1 MQILVP
7 DVNGLTGE
15 QFVALQQAK
24 KNAGIEGPIEVT
36 DRATPGNKFTV
47 GAFGAPGTWS
57 LDQLDRAARTE
68 DRSQN
73 SHGFEDIFDGTEL
86 HLDIETY
93 STVDLKK
100 NTVYRYV
107 EDEHWM
113 ILVCSWCI
121 GQGEIHTAYGH
132 EEISGIPGLF
142 DPTVKKIA
150 HNSDF
155 ERINFSALKGLP
167 VGTYIDP
174 EEYIDTAVLASLWGY
189 PRSLKGFCKVVG
201 GEAKDEAG
209 GRLINMF
216 SVPNRKGGR
225 TLPEE
230 RPADWEAYVEYNR
243 QDVISMRDNIY
254 RLGKG
259 FPSAEEYEA
268 WITAT
273 RINDRGIKIDTA
285 LAGAAH
291 RQYEANKNGDLARVK
306 EITGLDN
313 PNSVQ
318 QFKGWLAD
326 QGFEMESIDKAHV
339 AELLERDDLPEEVR
353 EAVERK
359 QLAALSAATKYVIA
373 QGSTNSDGRL
383 RGTIKYSNA
392 NTGRM
397 CLTGDHEVLTPD
409 GWVRIEDWSGGRI
422 ATWNPTGEQIAFSE
436 AKAVHFPYSG
446 EMIHIDSTRIH
457 QISTPDHDMPIR
469 ERDGSIEKVPVS
481 ELEGKR
487 FFHYIRGSRRVTT
500 KVRDDD
506 LRVLLMVQADG
517 TYPADGGVRL
527 AFRKQRKVERCRRL
541 LRGAELVYVERKD
554 HKTGYTRFTIRAQ
567 DCPLWLLMFKDKTFG
582 PWIFDSNPSIFFE
595 ELVFW
600 DGSWASSG
608 ANSAQYYSTN
618 KTNIDLVQA
627 FAHLSGMYCRV
638 HQKRVDSRNPNWT
651 PLWIA
656 NLWFSPGPGTEFRNG
671 NGRNKWSTSEYSGL
685 VHCARTTTG
694 FFLVRREGSVW
705 VTGNSGTVLSPHNLP
720 RDHFTDSEGA
730 HDTEAEQ
737 AAIDK
742 LLAGVHVGSEDLKKL
757 VRPLLVGPFTVSD
770 YSAIEAR
777 LTAWAAG
784 EDSVL
789 ESFRNGEDIYVATA
803 ERMGGAKAGFD
814 RQRGKSATL
823 GCIAEGSLV
832 LTDRGLVPIENVGV
846 ADKVWDGVEFVR
858 HEGVIY
864 KGQKEVMHY
873 DGLTATPDHKVWAS
887 FEGEPRTVRL
897 DYAASC
903 GARLVRTRS
912 GRAPV
917 RMGEDHQSGSSIH
930 PEGLAHADDADRMHW
945 VRTTAVVEPGEPA
958 TGPLEGLP
966 VVQQSTRAPE
976 VPGSNPHRGQTAVH
990 ESSRSELEALR
1001 SEGNHLRLPFGYRSG
1016 ALDSGEPGGTAAE
1029 ARTRSCGQRQ
1039 RLCSWES
1046 PLGDARAEYGQPAD
1060 YDSGRVSTRG
1070 LALRGGSSAEEDSTG
1085 VLPRTDHRAS
1095 ASCGEGKAQELAR
1108 NRTTVA
1114 VYDIVNAGPRHRF
1127 TVSDV
1132 LVHNCGFGGGAG
1144 ALLNLGGAKIYP
1156 KGTPDDVIWKGLTS
1170 LVETW
1175 RVAHPH
1181 IVSWWKQVH
1190 TAFDK
1195 GGPASRRIPV
1205 DIEIVGNDR
1214 YVWLPSGRALVY
1226 HNCRREYVQPKD
1238 RNGKPLPYRRRAW
1251 VCDAVVGNGTQRRIV
1266 GGPTQVE
1273 NIIQAIGRDLLTHAL
1288 VNVERAGFRT
1298 VTHVHDEIVTETTGG
1313 LTVERLS
1320 SLMCDLPDWAEGL
1333 PVEAAGYTTQRYRKD

>member
-1 MQILVP
+1 VYYTYVPTSEERTVQILVP
-7 DVNGLTGE
+7 DVNSLTGE
-15 QFVALQQAK
+15 QFTALQQAK
-24 KNAGIEGPIEVT
+24 KEAGIEGPIEVT
-36 DRATPGNKFTV
+36 DQSTPGNRFTV
-47 GAFGAPGTWS
+47 GAFGAPGTWA

-68 DRSQN
+68 GRSQN
-73 SHGFEDIFDGTEL
+73 SYGFENIFDGTEL

-107 EDEHWM
+107 EDEHWV
-113 ILVCSWCI
+113 ILVCSWCV
-121 GQGEIHTAYGH
+121 GQGDIHTAFGH
-132 EEISGIPGLF
+132 EEIEAIPGLF

-189 PRSLKGFCKVVG
+189 PRSLKGFCKAVG

-230 RPADWEAYVEYNR
+230 RPADWAAYVEYNR

-259 FPSAEEYEA
+259 FPFTEEYEA

-291 RQYEANKNGDLARVK
+291 RQYEANKKRDLARVK

-339 AELLERDDLPEEVR
+339 AELLERDDLPDEVR

-359 QLAALSAATKYVIA
+359 QLAALSASTKYVIA

-397 CLTGDHEVLTPD
+397 TG
-409 GWVRIEDWSGGRI
+409 
-422 ATWNPTGEQIAFSE
+422 
-436 AKAVHFPYSG
+436 
-446 EMIHIDSTRIH
+446 
-457 QISTPDHDMPIR
+457 
-469 ERDGSIEKVPVS
+469 
-481 ELEGKR
+481 
-487 FFHYIRGSRRVTT
+487 VT
-500 KVRDDD
+500 
-506 LRVLLMVQADG
+506 
-517 TYPADGGVRL
+517 
-527 AFRKQRKVERCRRL
+527 
-541 LRGAELVYVERKD
+541 
-554 HKTGYTRFTIRAQ
+554 
-567 DCPLWLLMFKDKTFG
+567 
-582 PWIFDSNPSIFFE
+582 
-595 ELVFW
+595 
-600 DGSWASSG
+600 
-608 ANSAQYYSTN
+608 
-618 KTNIDLVQA
+618 
-627 FAHLSGMYCRV
+627 
-638 HQKRVDSRNPNWT
+638 
-651 PLWIA
+651 
-656 NLWFSPGPGTEFRNG
+656 
-671 NGRNKWSTSEYSGL
+671 
-685 VHCARTTTG
+685 
-694 FFLVRREGSVW
+694 
-705 VTGNSGTVLSPHNLP
+705 LSPHNLP
-720 RDHFTDSEGA
+720 RDHFTDSEGE

-737 AAIDK
+737 VAIDK
-742 LLAGVHVGSEDLKKL
+742 LLASVHVGSEDLKKL
-757 VRPLLVGPFTVSD
+757 VRPLLMGPFTVSD

-789 ESFRNGEDIYVATA
+789 EAFREGKDIYVATA
-803 ERMGGAKAGFD
+803 ERMGGEKAGFD
-814 RQRGKSATL
+814 RQRGKAATL
-823 GCIAEGSLV
+823 G
-832 LTDRGLVPIENVGV
+832 
-846 ADKVWDGVEFVR
+846 
-858 HEGVIY
+858 
-864 KGQKEVMHY
+864 
-873 DGLTATPDHKVWAS
+873 
-887 FEGEPRTVRL
+887 
-897 DYAASC
+897 
-903 GARLVRTRS
+903 
-912 GRAPV
+912 
-917 RMGEDHQSGSSIH
+917 
-930 PEGLAHADDADRMHW
+930 
-945 VRTTAVVEPGEPA
+945 
-958 TGPLEGLP
+958 
-966 VVQQSTRAPE
+966 
-976 VPGSNPHRGQTAVH
+976 
-990 ESSRSELEALR
+990 
-1001 SEGNHLRLPFGYRSG
+1001 
-1016 ALDSGEPGGTAAE
+1016 
-1029 ARTRSCGQRQ
+1029 
-1039 RLCSWES
+1039 
-1046 PLGDARAEYGQPAD
+1046 
-1060 YDSGRVSTRG
+1060 
-1070 LALRGGSSAEEDSTG
+1070 
-1085 VLPRTDHRAS
+1085 
-1095 ASCGEGKAQELAR
+1095 
-1108 NRTTVA
+1108 
-1114 VYDIVNAGPRHRF
+1114 
-1127 TVSDV
+1127 
-1132 LVHNCGFGGGAG
+1132 CGFGGGAG

-1156 KGTPDDVIWKGLTS
+1156 KDTPDDVIWKGLTS

-1195 GGPASRRIPV
+1195 GGPASQRIPV
-1205 DIEIVGNDR
+1205 DVEIVGNDR

-1226 HNCRREYVQPKD
+1226 HNCKREYVQPKD

-1298 VTHVHDEIVTETTGG
+1298 VTHVHDEIVTETTSG

>member
-24 KNAGIEGPIEVT
+24 KAAGIEGPIEVT
-36 DRATPGNKFTV
+36 DRATPGNRFTV

-57 LDQLDRAARTE
+57 LNQLDRAARTE
-68 DRSQN
+68 GRSQN
-73 SHGFEDIFDGTEL
+73 SYGFENIFDGTEL

-93 STVDLKK
+93 SRVDLKK

-107 EDEHWM
+107 EDEEWM
-113 ILVCSWCI
+113 ILICSWCI
-121 GQGEIHTAYGH
+121 GRGEIHTAYGH
-132 EEISGIPGLF
+132 EEVSGIPGLF
-142 DPTVKKIA
+142 DPAVKKIA

-230 RPADWEAYVEYNR
+230 RPVDWDAYVEYNR

-291 RQYEANKNGDLARVK
+291 RQYEANKARDLARVK
-306 EITGLDN
+306 EITRLNN

-339 AELLERDDLPEEVR
+339 AELLEREDLPDEVR
-353 EAVERK
+353 EATERK

-397 CLTGDHEVLTPD
+397 CLTGDHEILTPS
-409 GWVRIEDWSGGRI
+409 GWARIEDWTGGRI

-436 AKAVHFPYSG
+436 AEAVHFPYSG

-469 ERDGSIEKVPVS
+469 ERDGSIEKVPIF

-500 KVRDDD
+500 KVRDND

-541 LRGAELVYVERKD
+541 LRGAELVYAERKD
-554 HKTGYTRFTIRAQ
+554 RKTGYTRFTIRAQ

-600 DGSWASSG
+600 GGSWASSG

-671 NGRNKWSTSEYSGL
+671 NGRNQWSTSEYSGL

-720 RDHFTDSEGA
+720 RDHFTDTDGE

-757 VRPLLVGPFTVSD
+757 VRPLLMGPFTVSD

-823 GCIAEGSLV
+823 GC
-832 LTDRGLVPIENVGV
+832 
-846 ADKVWDGVEFVR
+846 
-858 HEGVIY
+858 
-864 KGQKEVMHY
+864 
-873 DGLTATPDHKVWAS
+873 
-887 FEGEPRTVRL
+887 
-897 DYAASC
+897 
-903 GARLVRTRS
+903 
-912 GRAPV
+912 
-917 RMGEDHQSGSSIH
+917 
-930 PEGLAHADDADRMHW
+930 
-945 VRTTAVVEPGEPA
+945 
-958 TGPLEGLP
+958 
-966 VVQQSTRAPE
+966 
-976 VPGSNPHRGQTAVH
+976 
-990 ESSRSELEALR
+990 
-1001 SEGNHLRLPFGYRSG
+1001 
-1016 ALDSGEPGGTAAE
+1016 
-1029 ARTRSCGQRQ
+1029 
-1039 RLCSWES
+1039 
-1046 PLGDARAEYGQPAD
+1046 
-1060 YDSGRVSTRG
+1060 
-1070 LALRGGSSAEEDSTG
+1070 
-1085 VLPRTDHRAS
+1085 
-1095 ASCGEGKAQELAR
+1095 
-1108 NRTTVA
+1108 
-1114 VYDIVNAGPRHRF
+1114 
-1127 TVSDV
+1127 
-1132 LVHNCGFGGGAG
+1132 GFGGGAG

-1156 KGTPDDVIWKGLTS
+1156 KGTPDDVIWEGLTS

-1205 DIEIVGNDR
+1205 DVEIVSNDR

>member
-7 DVNGLTGE
+7 NVNGLTGE
-15 QFVALQQAK
+15 QFAALQQAK
-24 KNAGIEGPIEVT
+24 QDAGIKGPIDVQE
-36 DRATPGNKFTV
+36 RATPGERFTV
-47 GAFGAPGTWS
+47 GAFGAPGLWP
-57 LDQLDRAARTE
+57 LDQIDRAARTE
-68 DRSQN
+68 GRSQN
-73 SHGFEDIFDGTEL
+73 SYGFESIFDGSEL

-93 STVDLKK
+93 SRVDLKK

-107 EDEHWM
+107 EDEEWM
-113 ILVCSWCI
+113 ILICSWCI
-121 GQGEIHTAYGH
+121 GQGGIHTAYGH
-132 EEISGIPGLF
+132 EEIKAIPGLF
-142 DPTVKKIA
+142 DPAVKKIA

-155 ERINFSALKGLP
+155 ERINFSTLKGLP

-230 RPADWEAYVEYNR
+230 RPADWDDYVEYNR

-259 FPSAEEYEA
+259 FPSSEEYEA

-273 RINDRGIKIDTA
+273 RINDRGLKIDTA

-291 RQYEANKNGDLARVK
+291 RQYEKNRARDLARVK

-313 PNSVQ
+313 PNSVR
-318 QFKGWLAD
+318 QFRGWLAE
-326 QGFEMESIDKAHV
+326 QGFETESIDKVHV
-339 AELLERDDLPEEVR
+339 AELLERDDLPDDVR

-397 CLTGDHEVLTPD
+397 TG
-409 GWVRIEDWSGGRI
+409 
-422 ATWNPTGEQIAFSE
+422 
-436 AKAVHFPYSG
+436 
-446 EMIHIDSTRIH
+446 
-457 QISTPDHDMPIR
+457 
-469 ERDGSIEKVPVS
+469 
-481 ELEGKR
+481 
-487 FFHYIRGSRRVTT
+487 VT
-500 KVRDDD
+500 
-506 LRVLLMVQADG
+506 
-517 TYPADGGVRL
+517 
-527 AFRKQRKVERCRRL
+527 
-541 LRGAELVYVERKD
+541 
-554 HKTGYTRFTIRAQ
+554 
-567 DCPLWLLMFKDKTFG
+567 
-582 PWIFDSNPSIFFE
+582 
-595 ELVFW
+595 
-600 DGSWASSG
+600 
-608 ANSAQYYSTN
+608 
-618 KTNIDLVQA
+618 
-627 FAHLSGMYCRV
+627 
-638 HQKRVDSRNPNWT
+638 
-651 PLWIA
+651 
-656 NLWFSPGPGTEFRNG
+656 
-671 NGRNKWSTSEYSGL
+671 
-685 VHCARTTTG
+685 
-694 FFLVRREGSVW
+694 
-705 VTGNSGTVLSPHNLP
+705 LSPHNLP
-720 RDHFTDSEGA
+720 RDHFTDAEGE
-730 HDTEAEQ
+730 HDTKAEQ
-737 AAIDK
+737 VAIDK
-742 LLAGVHVGSEDLKKL
+742 LLAGVEIGSEDLKKL
-757 VRPLLVGPFTVSD
+757 VRPLLMGPFTVSD

-803 ERMGGAKAGFD
+803 ERMGGEKAGFD

-823 GCIAEGSLV
+823 G
-832 LTDRGLVPIENVGV
+832 
-846 ADKVWDGVEFVR
+846 
-858 HEGVIY
+858 
-864 KGQKEVMHY
+864 
-873 DGLTATPDHKVWAS
+873 
-887 FEGEPRTVRL
+887 
-897 DYAASC
+897 
-903 GARLVRTRS
+903 
-912 GRAPV
+912 
-917 RMGEDHQSGSSIH
+917 
-930 PEGLAHADDADRMHW
+930 
-945 VRTTAVVEPGEPA
+945 
-958 TGPLEGLP
+958 
-966 VVQQSTRAPE
+966 
-976 VPGSNPHRGQTAVH
+976 
-990 ESSRSELEALR
+990 
-1001 SEGNHLRLPFGYRSG
+1001 
-1016 ALDSGEPGGTAAE
+1016 
-1029 ARTRSCGQRQ
+1029 
-1039 RLCSWES
+1039 
-1046 PLGDARAEYGQPAD
+1046 
-1060 YDSGRVSTRG
+1060 
-1070 LALRGGSSAEEDSTG
+1070 
-1085 VLPRTDHRAS
+1085 
-1095 ASCGEGKAQELAR
+1095 
-1108 NRTTVA
+1108 
-1114 VYDIVNAGPRHRF
+1114 
-1127 TVSDV
+1127 
-1132 LVHNCGFGGGAG
+1132 CGFGGGAG

-1156 KGTPDDVIWKGLTS
+1156 KGTPDDVIWAGLSS

-1195 GGPASRRIPV
+1195 GGPASQRIPV
-1205 DIEIVGNDR
+1205 DVEIVGNDR

-1298 VTHVHDEIVTETTGG
+1298 VTHVHDEIVTETTSG

>member
-24 KNAGIEGPIEVT
+24 KDAGIEGPIEVT
-36 DRATPGNKFTV
+36 DRATPGNRFTV
-47 GAFGAPGTWS
+47 GAFGTQGTWT

-68 DRSQN
+68 GRSQN
-73 SHGFEDIFDGTEL
+73 SYGFESIFDGSEL

-107 EDEHWM
+107 EGEHWM
-113 ILVCSWCI
+113 ILICSWCI

-230 RPADWEAYVEYNR
+230 RPADWDAYVEYNR
-243 QDVISMRDNIY
+243 QDVVSMRDNIY

-285 LAGAAH
+285 LASAAH
-291 RQYEANKNGDLARVK
+291 RQYEANKARDLARVK

-339 AELLERDDLPEEVR
+339 AELLERDDLPDEVR

-397 CLTGDHEVLTPD
+397 TG
-409 GWVRIEDWSGGRI
+409 
-422 ATWNPTGEQIAFSE
+422 
-436 AKAVHFPYSG
+436 
-446 EMIHIDSTRIH
+446 
-457 QISTPDHDMPIR
+457 
-469 ERDGSIEKVPVS
+469 
-481 ELEGKR
+481 
-487 FFHYIRGSRRVTT
+487 VT
-500 KVRDDD
+500 
-506 LRVLLMVQADG
+506 
-517 TYPADGGVRL
+517 
-527 AFRKQRKVERCRRL
+527 
-541 LRGAELVYVERKD
+541 
-554 HKTGYTRFTIRAQ
+554 
-567 DCPLWLLMFKDKTFG
+567 
-582 PWIFDSNPSIFFE
+582 
-595 ELVFW
+595 
-600 DGSWASSG
+600 
-608 ANSAQYYSTN
+608 
-618 KTNIDLVQA
+618 
-627 FAHLSGMYCRV
+627 
-638 HQKRVDSRNPNWT
+638 
-651 PLWIA
+651 
-656 NLWFSPGPGTEFRNG
+656 
-671 NGRNKWSTSEYSGL
+671 
-685 VHCARTTTG
+685 
-694 FFLVRREGSVW
+694 
-705 VTGNSGTVLSPHNLP
+705 LSPHNLP
-720 RDHFTDSEGA
+720 RDHFTDAEGE

-784 EDSVL
+784 EDGVL
-789 ESFRNGEDIYVATA
+789 ESFRRGEDIYVATA
-803 ERMGGAKAGFD
+803 ERMGGEKAGFD
-814 RQRGKSATL
+814 RQRGKGAVL
-823 GCIAEGSLV
+823 GC
-832 LTDRGLVPIENVGV
+832 
-846 ADKVWDGVEFVR
+846 
-858 HEGVIY
+858 
-864 KGQKEVMHY
+864 
-873 DGLTATPDHKVWAS
+873 
-887 FEGEPRTVRL
+887 
-897 DYAASC
+897 
-903 GARLVRTRS
+903 
-912 GRAPV
+912 
-917 RMGEDHQSGSSIH
+917 
-930 PEGLAHADDADRMHW
+930 
-945 VRTTAVVEPGEPA
+945 
-958 TGPLEGLP
+958 
-966 VVQQSTRAPE
+966 
-976 VPGSNPHRGQTAVH
+976 
-990 ESSRSELEALR
+990 
-1001 SEGNHLRLPFGYRSG
+1001 GY
-1016 ALDSGEPGGTAAE
+1016 
-1029 ARTRSCGQRQ
+1029 
-1039 RLCSWES
+1039 
-1046 PLGDARAEYGQPAD
+1046 
-1060 YDSGRVSTRG
+1060 
-1070 LALRGGSSAEEDSTG
+1070 
-1085 VLPRTDHRAS
+1085 
-1095 ASCGEGKAQELAR
+1095 
-1108 NRTTVA
+1108 
-1114 VYDIVNAGPRHRF
+1114 
-1127 TVSDV
+1127 
-1132 LVHNCGFGGGAG
+1132 GGGAG
-1144 ALLNLGGAKIYP
+1144 ALLNLGGAGMYP
-1156 KGTPDDVIWKGLTS
+1156 KGTPDDVIWAGLTTI
-1170 LVETW
+1170 VDAW

-1190 TAFDK
+1190 TAFDR
-1195 GGPASRRIPV
+1195 GGPASNRIPV
-1205 DIEIVGNDR
+1205 DVEIVGNDR

-1288 VNVERAGFRT
+1288 INVERAGFRT

-1313 LTVERLS
+1313 LTIERLS

>member
-24 KNAGIEGPIEVT
+24 KAAGIEGPIEVT
-36 DRATPGNKFTV
+36 DRAMPGNRFTA

-57 LDQLDRAARTE
+57 LNQLDRAARTE
-68 DRSQN
+68 GRSQN
-73 SHGFEDIFDGTEL
+73 SYGFEDIFDGTEL

-113 ILVCSWCI
+113 ILICSWCI

-155 ERINFSALKGLP
+155 ERINLSALKGLP

-230 RPADWEAYVEYNR
+230 RPADWDAYVEYNR

-291 RQYEANKNGDLARVK
+291 RQYEANKKRDLARVK

-318 QFKGWLAD
+318 QFKGWLAA

-339 AELLERDDLPEEVR
+339 AELLERDGLPDEVR

-359 QLAALSAATKYVIA
+359 QLAARSAATKFIIA

-397 CLTGDHEVLTPD
+397 TGVTL
-409 GWVRIEDWSGGRI
+409 
-422 ATWNPTGEQIAFSE
+422 
-436 AKAVHFPYSG
+436 
-446 EMIHIDSTRIH
+446 
-457 QISTPDHDMPIR
+457 
-469 ERDGSIEKVPVS
+469 SI
-481 ELEGKR
+481 
-487 FFHYIRGSRRVTT
+487 
-500 KVRDDD
+500 
-506 LRVLLMVQADG
+506 Q
-517 TYPADGGVRL
+517 
-527 AFRKQRKVERCRRL
+527 
-541 LRGAELVYVERKD
+541 
-554 HKTGYTRFTIRAQ
+554 
-567 DCPLWLLMFKDKTFG
+567 
-582 PWIFDSNPSIFFE
+582 
-595 ELVFW
+595 
-600 DGSWASSG
+600 
-608 ANSAQYYSTN
+608 
-618 KTNIDLVQA
+618 
-627 FAHLSGMYCRV
+627 
-638 HQKRVDSRNPNWT
+638 
-651 PLWIA
+651 
-656 NLWFSPGPGTEFRNG
+656 
-671 NGRNKWSTSEYSGL
+671 
-685 VHCARTTTG
+685 
-694 FFLVRREGSVW
+694 
-705 VTGNSGTVLSPHNLP
+705 NLP
-720 RDHFTDSEGA
+720 RDHFTDSEGE
-730 HDTEAEQ
+730 HDTAAEQ

-742 LLAGVHVGSEDLKKL
+742 LLAGVPVGSEDLKKL
-757 VRPLLVGPFTVSD
+757 VRPLLIGPFTVSD

-789 ESFRNGEDIYVATA
+789 ESFRKGEDIYVATA

-864 KGQKEVMHY
+864 KGRKEVMHY
-873 DGLTATPDHKVWAS
+873 GGLTATPDHKVWAS
-887 FEGEPRTVRL
+887 FEGEPRVVRL

-903 GARLVRTRS
+903 GARLIRTGS
-912 GRAPV
+912 SRAPV
-917 RMGEDHQSGSSIH
+917 RLGEDHQLGGALH
-930 PEGLAHADDADRMHW
+930 PEGLAHTDDADRVHR
-945 VRTTAVVEPGEPA
+945 VRTTAVVEPGKPA
-958 TGPLEGLP
+958 LGPLEGLP

-976 VPGSNPHRGQTAVH
+976 VPESNPNRSQAEVH
-990 ESSRSELEALR
+990 KPSRPELETLR
-1001 SEGNHLRLPFGYRSG
+1001 STRNHLRFPIGDSG
-1016 ALDSGEPGGTAAE
+1016 WTLDSGEFRRASTK
-1029 ARTRSCGQRQ
+1029 ARAGSRGQRQ
-1039 RLCSWES
+1039 GVCSGEPS
-1046 PLGDARAEYGQPAD
+1046 MGDALAEHGQQAEYR
-1060 YDSGRVSTRG
+1060 SGGVPTRR
-1070 LALRGGSSAEEDSTG
+1070 LALCGGRSAEEDSPG
-1085 VLPRTDHRAS
+1085 VLPRRDHRACTT
-1095 ASCGEGKAQELAR
+1095 CGEGETQELE
-1108 NRTTVA
+1108 NDRTTVA
-1114 VYDIVNAGPRHRF
+1114 VYDILNAGPRHRF
-1127 TVSDV
+1127 TVSDA

-1156 KGTPDDVIWKGLTS
+1156 KGTPDEVIWEGLTS

-1205 DIEIVGNDR
+1205 DVEIVGNDR

>member
-24 KNAGIEGPIEVT
+24 KNASIEGPIEVV
-36 DRATPGNKFTV
+36 DRATPGNRFTV

-57 LDQLDRAARTE
+57 LEQLDRAARTE
-68 DRSQN
+68 GRSQN
-73 SHGFEDIFDGTEL
+73 SYRFEDIFDGTEL

-113 ILVCSWCI
+113 ILICSWCI
-121 GQGEIHTAYGH
+121 GQGDIHTAYGH
-132 EEISGIPGLF
+132 VEVSGIPGLF
-142 DPTVKKIA
+142 DPAVKKIA

-155 ERINFSALKGLP
+155 ERINFSALEGLP

-243 QDVISMRDNIY
+243 QDVVSMRDNIY

-291 RQYEANKNGDLARVK
+291 RQYEANKKRDLARVK

-318 QFKGWLAD
+318 QFKDWLAVR
-326 QGFEMESIDKAHV
+326 GFEMASIDKAHV
-339 AELLERDDLPEEVR
+339 AELLERDDLPDEVR

-373 QGSTNSDGRL
+373 QGSTNTDGRL

-397 CLTGDHEVLTPD
+397 TG
-409 GWVRIEDWSGGRI
+409 
-422 ATWNPTGEQIAFSE
+422 
-436 AKAVHFPYSG
+436 
-446 EMIHIDSTRIH
+446 
-457 QISTPDHDMPIR
+457 
-469 ERDGSIEKVPVS
+469 
-481 ELEGKR
+481 
-487 FFHYIRGSRRVTT
+487 VT
-500 KVRDDD
+500 
-506 LRVLLMVQADG
+506 
-517 TYPADGGVRL
+517 
-527 AFRKQRKVERCRRL
+527 
-541 LRGAELVYVERKD
+541 
-554 HKTGYTRFTIRAQ
+554 
-567 DCPLWLLMFKDKTFG
+567 
-582 PWIFDSNPSIFFE
+582 
-595 ELVFW
+595 
-600 DGSWASSG
+600 
-608 ANSAQYYSTN
+608 
-618 KTNIDLVQA
+618 
-627 FAHLSGMYCRV
+627 
-638 HQKRVDSRNPNWT
+638 
-651 PLWIA
+651 
-656 NLWFSPGPGTEFRNG
+656 
-671 NGRNKWSTSEYSGL
+671 
-685 VHCARTTTG
+685 
-694 FFLVRREGSVW
+694 
-705 VTGNSGTVLSPHNLP
+705 LSPHNLP
-720 RDHFTDSEGA
+720 RDHFTDAEGE

-742 LLAGVHVGSEDLKKL
+742 LLAGVPVGSEDLKKL

-823 GCIAEGSLV
+823 GC
-832 LTDRGLVPIENVGV
+832 
-846 ADKVWDGVEFVR
+846 
-858 HEGVIY
+858 
-864 KGQKEVMHY
+864 
-873 DGLTATPDHKVWAS
+873 
-887 FEGEPRTVRL
+887 
-897 DYAASC
+897 
-903 GARLVRTRS
+903 
-912 GRAPV
+912 
-917 RMGEDHQSGSSIH
+917 
-930 PEGLAHADDADRMHW
+930 
-945 VRTTAVVEPGEPA
+945 
-958 TGPLEGLP
+958 
-966 VVQQSTRAPE
+966 
-976 VPGSNPHRGQTAVH
+976 
-990 ESSRSELEALR
+990 
-1001 SEGNHLRLPFGYRSG
+1001 
-1016 ALDSGEPGGTAAE
+1016 
-1029 ARTRSCGQRQ
+1029 
-1039 RLCSWES
+1039 
-1046 PLGDARAEYGQPAD
+1046 
-1060 YDSGRVSTRG
+1060 
-1070 LALRGGSSAEEDSTG
+1070 
-1085 VLPRTDHRAS
+1085 
-1095 ASCGEGKAQELAR
+1095 
-1108 NRTTVA
+1108 
-1114 VYDIVNAGPRHRF
+1114 
-1127 TVSDV
+1127 
-1132 LVHNCGFGGGAG
+1132 GFGGGAG

-1156 KGTPDDVIWKGLTS
+1156 KGTPDGVIWDGLTS

-1205 DIEIVGNDR
+1205 DVEIVGNDR

-1333 PVEAAGYTTQRYRKD
+1333 PIEAAGYTTQRYRKD

>member
-24 KNAGIEGPIEVT
+24 KDAGIASPIEVT
-36 DRATPGNKFTV
+36 DRATPGNRFTV
-47 GAFGAPGTWS
+47 GAFGAPGTWT

-68 DRSQN
+68 GRSQN
-73 SHGFEDIFDGTEL
+73 PYGFEDIFDGTEL

-107 EDEHWM
+107 EDEEWQ
-113 ILVCSWCI
+113 ILICSWCV

-142 DPTVKKIA
+142 DPAVRKIA

-285 LAGAAH
+285 LAGSAH
-291 RQYEANKNGDLARVK
+291 RQYEANKKADLARVK

-339 AELLERDDLPEEVR
+339 AELLEREDLPDEVR

-397 CLTGDHEVLTPD
+397 TG
-409 GWVRIEDWSGGRI
+409 
-422 ATWNPTGEQIAFSE
+422 
-436 AKAVHFPYSG
+436 
-446 EMIHIDSTRIH
+446 
-457 QISTPDHDMPIR
+457 
-469 ERDGSIEKVPVS
+469 
-481 ELEGKR
+481 
-487 FFHYIRGSRRVTT
+487 VT
-500 KVRDDD
+500 
-506 LRVLLMVQADG
+506 
-517 TYPADGGVRL
+517 
-527 AFRKQRKVERCRRL
+527 
-541 LRGAELVYVERKD
+541 
-554 HKTGYTRFTIRAQ
+554 
-567 DCPLWLLMFKDKTFG
+567 
-582 PWIFDSNPSIFFE
+582 
-595 ELVFW
+595 
-600 DGSWASSG
+600 
-608 ANSAQYYSTN
+608 
-618 KTNIDLVQA
+618 
-627 FAHLSGMYCRV
+627 
-638 HQKRVDSRNPNWT
+638 
-651 PLWIA
+651 
-656 NLWFSPGPGTEFRNG
+656 
-671 NGRNKWSTSEYSGL
+671 
-685 VHCARTTTG
+685 
-694 FFLVRREGSVW
+694 
-705 VTGNSGTVLSPHNLP
+705 LSPHNLP
-720 RDHFTDSEGA
+720 RDHFTDVEGE

-757 VRPLLVGPFTVSD
+757 VRPLLMGPFTVSD

-789 ESFRNGEDIYVATA
+789 DAFREGKDIYVTTA
-803 ERMGGAKAGFD
+803 ERMGGEKAGFD
-814 RQRGKSATL
+814 RQRGKGAVL
-823 GCIAEGSLV
+823 GC
-832 LTDRGLVPIENVGV
+832 
-846 ADKVWDGVEFVR
+846 
-858 HEGVIY
+858 
-864 KGQKEVMHY
+864 
-873 DGLTATPDHKVWAS
+873 
-887 FEGEPRTVRL
+887 
-897 DYAASC
+897 
-903 GARLVRTRS
+903 
-912 GRAPV
+912 
-917 RMGEDHQSGSSIH
+917 
-930 PEGLAHADDADRMHW
+930 
-945 VRTTAVVEPGEPA
+945 
-958 TGPLEGLP
+958 
-966 VVQQSTRAPE
+966 
-976 VPGSNPHRGQTAVH
+976 
-990 ESSRSELEALR
+990 
-1001 SEGNHLRLPFGYRSG
+1001 GY
-1016 ALDSGEPGGTAAE
+1016 
-1029 ARTRSCGQRQ
+1029 
-1039 RLCSWES
+1039 
-1046 PLGDARAEYGQPAD
+1046 
-1060 YDSGRVSTRG
+1060 
-1070 LALRGGSSAEEDSTG
+1070 
-1085 VLPRTDHRAS
+1085 
-1095 ASCGEGKAQELAR
+1095 
-1108 NRTTVA
+1108 
-1114 VYDIVNAGPRHRF
+1114 
-1127 TVSDV
+1127 
-1132 LVHNCGFGGGAG
+1132 GGGAG
-1144 ALLNLGGAKIYP
+1144 ALLNLGGAKMYP
-1156 KGTPDDVIWKGLTS
+1156 KGTPDDVIWEGLTTI
-1170 LVETW
+1170 VNAW

-1205 DIEIVGNDR
+1205 DVEIVRNDR

>member
-24 KNAGIEGPIEVT
+24 KDAGIEGPIEVT
-36 DRATPGNKFTV
+36 DRATPGNRFTV
-47 GAFGAPGTWS
+47 GAFGTQGTWT

-68 DRSQN
+68 GRSQN
-73 SHGFEDIFDGTEL
+73 SYGFESIFDGSEL

-107 EDEHWM
+107 EGEHWM
-113 ILVCSWCI
+113 ILICSWCI

-230 RPADWEAYVEYNR
+230 RPADWDAYVEYNR

-291 RQYEANKNGDLARVK
+291 RQYEANKKRDLARVK

-326 QGFEMESIDKAHV
+326 QGFEMESIDKVHV
-339 AELLERDDLPEEVR
+339 AELLERDDLPDEVR

-397 CLTGDHEVLTPD
+397 TG
-409 GWVRIEDWSGGRI
+409 
-422 ATWNPTGEQIAFSE
+422 
-436 AKAVHFPYSG
+436 
-446 EMIHIDSTRIH
+446 
-457 QISTPDHDMPIR
+457 
-469 ERDGSIEKVPVS
+469 
-481 ELEGKR
+481 
-487 FFHYIRGSRRVTT
+487 VT
-500 KVRDDD
+500 
-506 LRVLLMVQADG
+506 
-517 TYPADGGVRL
+517 
-527 AFRKQRKVERCRRL
+527 
-541 LRGAELVYVERKD
+541 
-554 HKTGYTRFTIRAQ
+554 
-567 DCPLWLLMFKDKTFG
+567 
-582 PWIFDSNPSIFFE
+582 
-595 ELVFW
+595 
-600 DGSWASSG
+600 
-608 ANSAQYYSTN
+608 
-618 KTNIDLVQA
+618 
-627 FAHLSGMYCRV
+627 
-638 HQKRVDSRNPNWT
+638 
-651 PLWIA
+651 
-656 NLWFSPGPGTEFRNG
+656 
-671 NGRNKWSTSEYSGL
+671 
-685 VHCARTTTG
+685 
-694 FFLVRREGSVW
+694 
-705 VTGNSGTVLSPHNLP
+705 LSPHNLP
-720 RDHFTDSEGA
+720 RDHFTDAEGE

-742 LLAGVHVGSEDLKKL
+742 LLAGVPVGSEDLKKL
-757 VRPLLVGPFTVSD
+757 VRPLLIGPFTVSD

-789 ESFRNGEDIYVATA
+789 EAFREGKDIYVATA
-803 ERMGGAKAGFD
+803 ERMGGEKAGFD
-814 RQRGKSATL
+814 RQRGKGAVL
-823 GCIAEGSLV
+823 GC
-832 LTDRGLVPIENVGV
+832 
-846 ADKVWDGVEFVR
+846 
-858 HEGVIY
+858 
-864 KGQKEVMHY
+864 
-873 DGLTATPDHKVWAS
+873 
-887 FEGEPRTVRL
+887 
-897 DYAASC
+897 
-903 GARLVRTRS
+903 
-912 GRAPV
+912 
-917 RMGEDHQSGSSIH
+917 
-930 PEGLAHADDADRMHW
+930 
-945 VRTTAVVEPGEPA
+945 
-958 TGPLEGLP
+958 
-966 VVQQSTRAPE
+966 
-976 VPGSNPHRGQTAVH
+976 
-990 ESSRSELEALR
+990 
-1001 SEGNHLRLPFGYRSG
+1001 GY
-1016 ALDSGEPGGTAAE
+1016 
-1029 ARTRSCGQRQ
+1029 
-1039 RLCSWES
+1039 
-1046 PLGDARAEYGQPAD
+1046 
-1060 YDSGRVSTRG
+1060 
-1070 LALRGGSSAEEDSTG
+1070 
-1085 VLPRTDHRAS
+1085 
-1095 ASCGEGKAQELAR
+1095 
-1108 NRTTVA
+1108 
-1114 VYDIVNAGPRHRF
+1114 
-1127 TVSDV
+1127 
-1132 LVHNCGFGGGAG
+1132 GGGAG
-1144 ALLNLGGAKIYP
+1144 ALLNLGGAKMYP
-1156 KGTPDDVIWKGLTS
+1156 KGTPDDVIWEGLTTI
-1170 LVETW
+1170 VNAW

-1205 DIEIVGNDR
+1205 DVEIVGNDR

>member
-24 KNAGIEGPIEVT
+24 KDAGIEGPIEVT
-36 DRATPGNKFTV
+36 DRVTPGNRFTV

-57 LDQLDRAARTE
+57 LNQLDRAARTE
-68 DRSQN
+68 GRSRN
-73 SHGFEDIFDGTEL
+73 SYGFEDIFDGTEL

-93 STVDLKK
+93 SRVDLKK

-107 EDEHWM
+107 EDEEWM
-113 ILVCSWCI
+113 ILICSWCI

-132 EEISGIPGLF
+132 EEVSGIPGLF
-142 DPTVKKIA
+142 DPAVKKIA

-189 PRSLKGFCKVVG
+189 PRSLKGFCKIVG

-291 RQYEANKNGDLARVK
+291 RQYEANKKGDLARVK

-318 QFKGWLAD
+318 QFKGWLAE

-339 AELLERDDLPEEVR
+339 AELLERDDLPDEVR

-397 CLTGDHEVLTPD
+397 TGVTL
-409 GWVRIEDWSGGRI
+409 
-422 ATWNPTGEQIAFSE
+422 
-436 AKAVHFPYSG
+436 
-446 EMIHIDSTRIH
+446 
-457 QISTPDHDMPIR
+457 
-469 ERDGSIEKVPVS
+469 SI
-481 ELEGKR
+481 
-487 FFHYIRGSRRVTT
+487 
-500 KVRDDD
+500 
-506 LRVLLMVQADG
+506 Q
-517 TYPADGGVRL
+517 
-527 AFRKQRKVERCRRL
+527 
-541 LRGAELVYVERKD
+541 
-554 HKTGYTRFTIRAQ
+554 
-567 DCPLWLLMFKDKTFG
+567 
-582 PWIFDSNPSIFFE
+582 
-595 ELVFW
+595 
-600 DGSWASSG
+600 
-608 ANSAQYYSTN
+608 
-618 KTNIDLVQA
+618 
-627 FAHLSGMYCRV
+627 
-638 HQKRVDSRNPNWT
+638 
-651 PLWIA
+651 
-656 NLWFSPGPGTEFRNG
+656 
-671 NGRNKWSTSEYSGL
+671 
-685 VHCARTTTG
+685 
-694 FFLVRREGSVW
+694 
-705 VTGNSGTVLSPHNLP
+705 NLP
-720 RDHFTDSEGA
+720 RDHFTDAEGE
-730 HDTEAEQ
+730 HDTGAEQ

-757 VRPLLVGPFTVSD
+757 VRPLLMGPFTVSD

-823 GCIAEGSLV
+823 GC
-832 LTDRGLVPIENVGV
+832 
-846 ADKVWDGVEFVR
+846 
-858 HEGVIY
+858 
-864 KGQKEVMHY
+864 
-873 DGLTATPDHKVWAS
+873 
-887 FEGEPRTVRL
+887 
-897 DYAASC
+897 
-903 GARLVRTRS
+903 
-912 GRAPV
+912 
-917 RMGEDHQSGSSIH
+917 
-930 PEGLAHADDADRMHW
+930 
-945 VRTTAVVEPGEPA
+945 
-958 TGPLEGLP
+958 
-966 VVQQSTRAPE
+966 
-976 VPGSNPHRGQTAVH
+976 
-990 ESSRSELEALR
+990 
-1001 SEGNHLRLPFGYRSG
+1001 
-1016 ALDSGEPGGTAAE
+1016 
-1029 ARTRSCGQRQ
+1029 
-1039 RLCSWES
+1039 
-1046 PLGDARAEYGQPAD
+1046 
-1060 YDSGRVSTRG
+1060 
-1070 LALRGGSSAEEDSTG
+1070 
-1085 VLPRTDHRAS
+1085 
-1095 ASCGEGKAQELAR
+1095 
-1108 NRTTVA
+1108 
-1114 VYDIVNAGPRHRF
+1114 
-1127 TVSDV
+1127 
-1132 LVHNCGFGGGAG
+1132 GFGGGAG

-1156 KGTPDDVIWKGLTS
+1156 KGTPDDVIWEGLTS

-1205 DIEIVGNDR
+1205 DVEIVGNDR

-1298 VTHVHDEIVTETTGG
+1298 VTHVHDEVVTETTGG

>member
-24 KNAGIEGPIEVT
+24 KDAGIKGPIEVA
-36 DRATPGNKFTV
+36 DRAKPGNRFTV
-47 GAFGAPGTWS
+47 GAFGAPGTWT

-68 DRSQN
+68 GRSQN
-73 SHGFEDIFDGTEL
+73 SYGFEDIFDGTEL

-113 ILVCSWCI
+113 ILICSWCI

-132 EEISGIPGLF
+132 EEVSGIPGLF
-142 DPTVKKIA
+142 DPAVKKIA

-167 VGTYIDP
+167 VGTYINP

-230 RPADWEAYVEYNR
+230 RPADWDAYVEYNR

-291 RQYEANKNGDLARVK
+291 RQYEANKKRDLARVK

-318 QFKGWLAD
+318 QFKGWLAER
-326 QGFEMESIDKAHV
+326 GFEMDSIDKAHV
-339 AELLERDDLPEEVR
+339 AELLERDDLPDEVR

-397 CLTGDHEVLTPD
+397 TG
-409 GWVRIEDWSGGRI
+409 
-422 ATWNPTGEQIAFSE
+422 
-436 AKAVHFPYSG
+436 
-446 EMIHIDSTRIH
+446 
-457 QISTPDHDMPIR
+457 
-469 ERDGSIEKVPVS
+469 
-481 ELEGKR
+481 
-487 FFHYIRGSRRVTT
+487 VT
-500 KVRDDD
+500 
-506 LRVLLMVQADG
+506 
-517 TYPADGGVRL
+517 
-527 AFRKQRKVERCRRL
+527 
-541 LRGAELVYVERKD
+541 
-554 HKTGYTRFTIRAQ
+554 
-567 DCPLWLLMFKDKTFG
+567 
-582 PWIFDSNPSIFFE
+582 
-595 ELVFW
+595 
-600 DGSWASSG
+600 
-608 ANSAQYYSTN
+608 
-618 KTNIDLVQA
+618 
-627 FAHLSGMYCRV
+627 
-638 HQKRVDSRNPNWT
+638 
-651 PLWIA
+651 
-656 NLWFSPGPGTEFRNG
+656 
-671 NGRNKWSTSEYSGL
+671 
-685 VHCARTTTG
+685 
-694 FFLVRREGSVW
+694 
-705 VTGNSGTVLSPHNLP
+705 LSPHNLP
-720 RDHFTDSEGA
+720 RDHFTDAEGE

-757 VRPLLVGPFTVSD
+757 VRPLLMGPFTVSD

-803 ERMGGAKAGFD
+803 ERMGGEKAGFD

-864 KGQKEVMHY
+864 KGRKEVIRY

-887 FEGEPRTVRL
+887 FEGEPRAVRL
-897 DYAASC
+897 DYAAAS
-903 GARLVRTRS
+903 GARLVRTGSR
-912 GRAPV
+912 GAPV
-917 RMGEDHQSGSSIH
+917 RIGEDHQPGGALH
-930 PEGLAHADDADRMHW
+930 PEGLAHTDDADRVHR
-945 VRTTAVVEPGEPA
+945 VRT
-958 TGPLEGLP
+958 
-966 VVQQSTRAPE
+966 
-976 VPGSNPHRGQTAVH
+976 
-990 ESSRSELEALR
+990 
-1001 SEGNHLRLPFGYRSG
+1001 
-1016 ALDSGEPGGTAAE
+1016 
-1029 ARTRSCGQRQ
+1029 
-1039 RLCSWES
+1039 
-1046 PLGDARAEYGQPAD
+1046 AD
-1060 YDSGRVSTRG
+1060 
-1070 LALRGGSSAEEDSTG
+1070 DSTETSRG
-1085 VLPRTDHRAS
+1085 VHQRTDYRTGAIS
-1095 ASCGEGKAQELAR
+1095 SEREAQELAR
-1108 NRTTVA
+1108 DRTTIA
-1114 VYDIVNAGPRHRF
+1114 VYDILNAGPRHRF
-1127 TVSDV
+1127 TVSNV

-1156 KGTPDDVIWKGLTS
+1156 KGTPDDVIWEGLTS

-1175 RVAHPH
+1175 RTAHPH

-1205 DIEIVGNDR
+1205 DVEIVGNDR

>member
-15 QFVALQQAK
+15 QFIALQQAK
-24 KNAGIEGPIEVT
+24 KDAGIEGPIEVT
-36 DRATPGNKFTV
+36 DRATPGNRFTV
-47 GAFGAPGTWS
+47 GAFGAPGTWC

-68 DRSQN
+68 GRSQN
-73 SHGFEDIFDGTEL
+73 SYGFEDIFDGTEL

-93 STVDLKK
+93 SRVDLKK

-107 EDEHWM
+107 EDEEWM
-113 ILVCSWCI
+113 ILICSWCI
-121 GQGEIHTAYGH
+121 GRGEIHTAYGH
-132 EEISGIPGLF
+132 EEVSGIPGLF
-142 DPTVKKIA
+142 DPAVKKIA

-230 RPADWEAYVEYNR
+230 RPADWDAYVEYNR

-291 RQYEANKNGDLARVK
+291 RQYEANKKEDLARVK

-318 QFKGWLAD
+318 QFKRWLAD

-339 AELLERDDLPEEVR
+339 AELLERGDLPDEVR

-359 QLAALSAATKYVIA
+359 QLAALSAATKYVVA

-397 CLTGDHEVLTPD
+397 TG
-409 GWVRIEDWSGGRI
+409 
-422 ATWNPTGEQIAFSE
+422 
-436 AKAVHFPYSG
+436 
-446 EMIHIDSTRIH
+446 
-457 QISTPDHDMPIR
+457 
-469 ERDGSIEKVPVS
+469 
-481 ELEGKR
+481 
-487 FFHYIRGSRRVTT
+487 VT
-500 KVRDDD
+500 
-506 LRVLLMVQADG
+506 
-517 TYPADGGVRL
+517 
-527 AFRKQRKVERCRRL
+527 
-541 LRGAELVYVERKD
+541 
-554 HKTGYTRFTIRAQ
+554 
-567 DCPLWLLMFKDKTFG
+567 
-582 PWIFDSNPSIFFE
+582 
-595 ELVFW
+595 
-600 DGSWASSG
+600 
-608 ANSAQYYSTN
+608 
-618 KTNIDLVQA
+618 
-627 FAHLSGMYCRV
+627 
-638 HQKRVDSRNPNWT
+638 
-651 PLWIA
+651 
-656 NLWFSPGPGTEFRNG
+656 
-671 NGRNKWSTSEYSGL
+671 
-685 VHCARTTTG
+685 
-694 FFLVRREGSVW
+694 
-705 VTGNSGTVLSPHNLP
+705 LSPHNLP
-720 RDHFTDSEGA
+720 RDHFMDAEGE
-730 HDTEAEQ
+730 HDTRAEQ

-742 LLAGVHVGSEDLKKL
+742 LLAGIPVGSEDLKKL
-757 VRPLLVGPFTVSD
+757 VRPLLMGPFTVSD

-864 KGQKEVMHY
+864 KGQKEVMFW

-887 FEGEPRTVRL
+887 FEGGTQVVRL
-897 DYAASC
+897 DYAASHS
-903 GARLVRTRS
+903 ARLVRT
-912 GRAPV
+912 GY
-917 RMGEDHQSGSSIH
+917 GEAQNAIEDQAIH
-930 PEGLAHADDADRMHW
+930 
-945 VRTTAVVEPGEPA
+945 
-958 TGPLEGLP
+958 
-966 VVQQSTRAPE
+966 
-976 VPGSNPHRGQTAVH
+976 
-990 ESSRSELEALR
+990 
-1001 SEGNHLRLPFGYRSG
+1001 
-1016 ALDSGEPGGTAAE
+1016 
-1029 ARTRSCGQRQ
+1029 
-1039 RLCSWES
+1039 
-1046 PLGDARAEYGQPAD
+1046 
-1060 YDSGRVSTRG
+1060 
-1070 LALRGGSSAEEDSTG
+1070 
-1085 VLPRTDHRAS
+1085 
-1095 ASCGEGKAQELAR
+1095 
-1108 NRTTVA
+1108 A
-1114 VYDIVNAGPRHRF
+1114 VYDILNAGPRHRF

-1156 KGTPDDVIWKGLTS
+1156 KGTPDDVIWEGLTS

-1205 DIEIVGNDR
+1205 DVEIVGNDR

>member
-7 DVNGLTGE
+7 DVNDLTGE
-15 QFVALQQAK
+15 QFIELQQAK
-24 KNAGIEGPIEVT
+24 KDAGIEGPIEVT
-36 DRATPGNKFTV
+36 DRATPGNRFTV
-47 GAFGAPGTWS
+47 GAFGAPGTWT

-68 DRSQN
+68 GRS
-73 SHGFEDIFDGTEL
+73 SRTYGFEDIFDGSEL

-93 STVDLKK
+93 SRVDLKK

-113 ILVCSWCI
+113 ILICSWCI

-132 EEISGIPGLF
+132 EEIKAIPGLF
-142 DPTVKKIA
+142 DPAVKKIA

-230 RPADWEAYVEYNR
+230 RPSDWKAYVEYNR

-273 RINDRGIKIDTA
+273 RINDRGIKIDTD

-291 RQYEANKNGDLARVK
+291 RQYEANKKRDLARVK
-306 EITGLDN
+306 EITRLDN

-318 QFKGWLAD
+318 QFKGWLAE

-339 AELLERDDLPEEVR
+339 AELLERDDLSDEVR

-373 QGSTNSDGRL
+373 RGSTNSDGRL

-397 CLTGDHEVLTPD
+397 TG
-409 GWVRIEDWSGGRI
+409 
-422 ATWNPTGEQIAFSE
+422 
-436 AKAVHFPYSG
+436 
-446 EMIHIDSTRIH
+446 
-457 QISTPDHDMPIR
+457 
-469 ERDGSIEKVPVS
+469 
-481 ELEGKR
+481 
-487 FFHYIRGSRRVTT
+487 VT
-500 KVRDDD
+500 
-506 LRVLLMVQADG
+506 
-517 TYPADGGVRL
+517 
-527 AFRKQRKVERCRRL
+527 
-541 LRGAELVYVERKD
+541 
-554 HKTGYTRFTIRAQ
+554 
-567 DCPLWLLMFKDKTFG
+567 
-582 PWIFDSNPSIFFE
+582 
-595 ELVFW
+595 
-600 DGSWASSG
+600 
-608 ANSAQYYSTN
+608 
-618 KTNIDLVQA
+618 
-627 FAHLSGMYCRV
+627 
-638 HQKRVDSRNPNWT
+638 
-651 PLWIA
+651 
-656 NLWFSPGPGTEFRNG
+656 
-671 NGRNKWSTSEYSGL
+671 
-685 VHCARTTTG
+685 
-694 FFLVRREGSVW
+694 
-705 VTGNSGTVLSPHNLP
+705 LSPHNLP
-720 RDHFTDSEGA
+720 RDHFTDSEGE

-832 LTDRGLVPIENVGV
+832 LTDRGLVPIEKVGI

-864 KGQKEVMHY
+864 KGQKEVMTY
-873 DGLTATPDHKVWAS
+873 DNLTATPDHKVWAS
-887 FEGEPRTVRL
+887 IEGEPRTVRL
-897 DYAASC
+897 DYAAAC
-903 GARLVRTRS
+903 GKPLVCTGS
-912 GRAPV
+912 GGTPV
-917 RMGEDHQSGSSIH
+917 RLGEDHQSGGALY
-930 PEGLAHADDADRMHW
+930 PERLAYTDDADRVHGVW
-945 VRTTAVVEPGEPA
+945 ATAVVEPGESSN
-958 TGPLEGLP
+958 GSLEGLP
-966 VVQQSTRAPE
+966 VVQQSTRATE
-976 VPGSNPHRGQTAVH
+976 VPGSNPHRSQATVH
-990 ESSRSELEALR
+990 KSSRSELEALR
-1001 SEGNHLRLPFGYRSG
+1001 SERNHFRLPFGNRSR
-1016 ALDSGEPGGTAAE
+1016 ALGSGEPGRAPSE

-1039 RLCSWES
+1039 RVRSGEPS
-1046 PLGDARAEYGQPAD
+1046 VGDALAEYGQPTEHC
-1060 YDSGRVSTRG
+1060 SGGVQTRG
-1070 LALRGGSSAEEDSTG
+1070 VALHRGSSEEEASRG
-1085 VLPRTDHRAS
+1085 VLPGADHRTGATR
-1095 ASCGEGKAQELAR
+1095 CTREAQELAGDR
-1108 NRTTVA
+1108 ATVA
-1114 VYDIVNAGPRHRF
+1114 VYDILNAGPRHRF
-1127 TVSDV
+1127 TVSGV

-1156 KGTPDDVIWKGLTS
+1156 KGTPDEVIWEGLTS

-1205 DIEIVGNDR
+1205 DVEIVGNDR

-1273 NIIQAIGRDLLTHAL
+1273 NIIQAIGRDLLTYAL

-1333 PVEAAGYTTQRYRKD
+1333 PIEAAGYTTQRYRKD

>member
-15 QFVALQQAK
+15 QFIALQQAK
-24 KNAGIEGPIEVT
+24 KDAGIDGPIEVT
-36 DRATPGNKFTV
+36 DRATPGNRFTV
-47 GAFGAPGTWS
+47 GAFGAPGTWI

-68 DRSQN
+68 GRSQN
-73 SHGFEDIFDGTEL
+73 SYGFEDIFDGSEL

-113 ILVCSWCI
+113 ILICSWCI

-132 EEISGIPGLF
+132 EEVSGIPGLF
-142 DPTVKKIA
+142 DPAVKKIA

-285 LAGAAH
+285 LASAAH
-291 RQYEANKNGDLARVK
+291 RQYEANKARDLARVK

-339 AELLERDDLPEEVR
+339 AELLERDDLPDEVR

-397 CLTGDHEVLTPD
+397 TG
-409 GWVRIEDWSGGRI
+409 
-422 ATWNPTGEQIAFSE
+422 
-436 AKAVHFPYSG
+436 
-446 EMIHIDSTRIH
+446 
-457 QISTPDHDMPIR
+457 
-469 ERDGSIEKVPVS
+469 
-481 ELEGKR
+481 
-487 FFHYIRGSRRVTT
+487 VT
-500 KVRDDD
+500 
-506 LRVLLMVQADG
+506 
-517 TYPADGGVRL
+517 
-527 AFRKQRKVERCRRL
+527 
-541 LRGAELVYVERKD
+541 
-554 HKTGYTRFTIRAQ
+554 
-567 DCPLWLLMFKDKTFG
+567 
-582 PWIFDSNPSIFFE
+582 
-595 ELVFW
+595 
-600 DGSWASSG
+600 
-608 ANSAQYYSTN
+608 
-618 KTNIDLVQA
+618 
-627 FAHLSGMYCRV
+627 
-638 HQKRVDSRNPNWT
+638 
-651 PLWIA
+651 
-656 NLWFSPGPGTEFRNG
+656 
-671 NGRNKWSTSEYSGL
+671 
-685 VHCARTTTG
+685 
-694 FFLVRREGSVW
+694 
-705 VTGNSGTVLSPHNLP
+705 LSPHNLP
-720 RDHFTDSEGA
+720 RDHFTDAEGE

-737 AAIDK
+737 AAIDR

-832 LTDRGLVPIENVGV
+832 LTDRGLVPIENVGI

-858 HEGVIY
+858 HDGVIY
-864 KGQKEVMHY
+864 KGQKEAMTY
-873 DGLTATPDHKVWAS
+873 DNLTATPDHKVWAS
-887 FEGEPRTVRL
+887 FEGAPRTVRL
-897 DYAASC
+897 DYAAAC
-903 GARLVRTRS
+903 GARLVRTGSS
-912 GRAPV
+912 GAPV
-917 RMGEDHQSGSSIH
+917 RLGEDHQRGSALH
-930 PEGLAHADDADRMHW
+930 PEGLAHADDADRVHG
-945 VRTTAVVEPGEPA
+945 VRTTAVVESGESS
-958 TGPLEGLP
+958 TGSIERLSIL
-966 VVQQSTRAPE
+966 QQSTRPPE
-976 VPGSNPHRGQTAVH
+976 IPGSNSHYGQAEVH
-990 ESSRSELEALR
+990 EPPRPELEALW
-1001 SEGNHLRLPFGYRSG
+1001 SEGDNLRLLFSDRGRT
-1016 ALDSGEPGGTAAE
+1016 LDSGESGRASTG
-1029 ARTRSCGQRQ
+1029 ARVGSSGQRQ
-1039 RLCSWES
+1039 GVCSGES
-1046 PLGDARAEYGQPAD
+1046 SVGDARAEYGQQTEH
-1060 YDSGRVSTRG
+1060 YSGRVPTRG
-1070 LALRGGSSAEEDSTG
+1070 VALHRGGSEEETPRG
-1085 VLPRTDHRAS
+1085 VHPGADYRAGATRS
-1095 ASCGEGKAQELAR
+1095 EGEAQELAR
-1108 NRTTVA
+1108 DRTTVA
-1114 VYDIVNAGPRHRF
+1114 VYDILNAGPRHRF
-1127 TVSDV
+1127 TVSNV

-1156 KGTPDDVIWKGLTS
+1156 KGTPDDVIWEGLTS

-1205 DIEIVGNDR
+1205 DVEIVGNDR

>member
-7 DVNGLTGE
+7 DINGLTGE
-15 QFVALQQAK
+15 QFIALQQAK
-24 KNAGIEGPIEVT
+24 KDASIEGPIEVT
-36 DRATPGNKFTV
+36 DRAKPGNRFTV
-47 GAFGAPGTWS
+47 GAFGAPGTWM

-68 DRSQN
+68 GRSQN
-73 SHGFEDIFDGTEL
+73 SYGFEDIFDGTEL

-107 EDEHWM
+107 EDEEWM
-113 ILVCSWCI
+113 ILICSWCI

-230 RPADWEAYVEYNR
+230 RPADWDAYVEYNR

-291 RQYEANKNGDLARVK
+291 RQYEANKKADLARVK

-339 AELLERDDLPEEVR
+339 AELLERDDLPDDVR

-373 QGSTNSDGRL
+373 QDSTNSDGRI
-383 RGTIKYSNA
+383 RGTIKYAYA
-392 NTGRM
+392 NT
-397 CLTGDHEVLTPD
+397 
-409 GWVRIEDWSGGRI
+409 
-422 ATWNPTGEQIAFSE
+422 A
-436 AKAVHFPYSG
+436 
-446 EMIHIDSTRIH
+446 
-457 QISTPDHDMPIR
+457 
-469 ERDGSIEKVPVS
+469 
-481 ELEGKR
+481 R
-487 FFHYIRGSRRVTT
+487 F
-500 KVRDDD
+500 
-506 LRVLLMVQADG
+506 
-517 TYPADGGVRL
+517 
-527 AFRKQRKVERCRRL
+527 
-541 LRGAELVYVERKD
+541 
-554 HKTGYTRFTIRAQ
+554 
-567 DCPLWLLMFKDKTFG
+567 
-582 PWIFDSNPSIFFE
+582 
-595 ELVFW
+595 
-600 DGSWASSG
+600 SG
-608 ANSAQYYSTN
+608 A
-618 KTNIDLVQA
+618 
-627 FAHLSGMYCRV
+627 
-638 HQKRVDSRNPNWT
+638 
-651 PLWIA
+651 
-656 NLWFSPGPGTEFRNG
+656 
-671 NGRNKWSTSEYSGL
+671 
-685 VHCARTTTG
+685 
-694 FFLVRREGSVW
+694 
-705 VTGNSGTVLSPHNLP
+705 VLSPHNLP
-720 RDHFTDSEGA
+720 RDHFTDAEGE
-730 HDTEAEQ
+730 HDTGAEQ
-737 AAIDK
+737 AAIDR

-757 VRPLLVGPFTVSD
+757 VRPLLMGPFTVSD

-777 LTAWAAG
+777 LTAWVAG

-789 ESFRNGEDIYVATA
+789 ESFRRGEDIYIATA
-803 ERMGGAKAGFD
+803 ERMGGEKAGFD
-814 RQRGKSATL
+814 RQRGKGAAL
-823 GCIAEGSLV
+823 GC
-832 LTDRGLVPIENVGV
+832 
-846 ADKVWDGVEFVR
+846 
-858 HEGVIY
+858 
-864 KGQKEVMHY
+864 
-873 DGLTATPDHKVWAS
+873 
-887 FEGEPRTVRL
+887 
-897 DYAASC
+897 
-903 GARLVRTRS
+903 
-912 GRAPV
+912 
-917 RMGEDHQSGSSIH
+917 
-930 PEGLAHADDADRMHW
+930 
-945 VRTTAVVEPGEPA
+945 
-958 TGPLEGLP
+958 
-966 VVQQSTRAPE
+966 
-976 VPGSNPHRGQTAVH
+976 
-990 ESSRSELEALR
+990 
-1001 SEGNHLRLPFGYRSG
+1001 GY
-1016 ALDSGEPGGTAAE
+1016 
-1029 ARTRSCGQRQ
+1029 
-1039 RLCSWES
+1039 
-1046 PLGDARAEYGQPAD
+1046 
-1060 YDSGRVSTRG
+1060 
-1070 LALRGGSSAEEDSTG
+1070 
-1085 VLPRTDHRAS
+1085 
-1095 ASCGEGKAQELAR
+1095 
-1108 NRTTVA
+1108 
-1114 VYDIVNAGPRHRF
+1114 
-1127 TVSDV
+1127 
-1132 LVHNCGFGGGAG
+1132 GGGAG
-1144 ALLNLGGAKIYP
+1144 ALLNLGGAKMYP
-1156 KGTPDDVIWKGLTS
+1156 KGTPEDVIWAGLTS
-1170 LVETW
+1170 VVDAW

-1205 DIEIVGNDR
+1205 DVEIVGNDR

-1251 VCDAVVGNGTQRRIV
+1251 VCDAIVGNGTQRRIV

-1320 SLMCDLPDWAEGL
+1320 SLMCDLPKWAEGL
-1333 PVEAAGYTTQRYRKD
+1333 PIQAAGYTTQRYRKD

>member
-24 KNAGIEGPIEVT
+24 KDAGIEGPLEVV

-47 GAFGAPGTWS
+47 GAFGAPGTWT
-57 LDQLDRAARTE
+57 LDQLDRASRTE
-68 DRSQN
+68 GRS
-73 SHGFEDIFDGTEL
+73 SRTYGFGDIFDGTEL

-93 STVDLKK
+93 SRVDLKK

-113 ILVCSWCI
+113 ILICSWCI

-230 RPADWEAYVEYNR
+230 RPADWDAYVEYNR

-259 FPSAEEYEA
+259 FPSTEEYEA

-291 RQYEANKNGDLARVK
+291 RQYEANKKRDLARVK

-318 QFKGWLAD
+318 QFKGWLAE

-339 AELLERDDLPEEVR
+339 AELLERDDLPGEVR

-359 QLAALSAATKYVIA
+359 QLAALSAATKYIIA

-397 CLTGDHEVLTPD
+397 CLTGDHEVLTPA

-469 ERDGSIEKVPVS
+469 DRDGSIEKVPVF

-500 KVRDDD
+500 KVRDND

-527 AFRKQRKVERCRRL
+527 AFRKQRKIERCRRL
-541 LRGAELVYVERKD
+541 LRGAGLVYAERKD
-554 HKTGYTRFTIRAQ
+554 YKTGYTRFFVRAQ

-638 HQKRVDSRNPNWT
+638 HQKKADSRNPNWT

-671 NGRNKWSTSEYSGL
+671 NGRNQWSTSEYSGL

-720 RDHFTDSEGA
+720 RDHFTDTDGE

-742 LLAGVHVGSEDLKKL
+742 LLAGVRVGSEDLKKL

-823 GCIAEGSLV
+823 GC
-832 LTDRGLVPIENVGV
+832 
-846 ADKVWDGVEFVR
+846 
-858 HEGVIY
+858 
-864 KGQKEVMHY
+864 
-873 DGLTATPDHKVWAS
+873 
-887 FEGEPRTVRL
+887 
-897 DYAASC
+897 
-903 GARLVRTRS
+903 
-912 GRAPV
+912 
-917 RMGEDHQSGSSIH
+917 
-930 PEGLAHADDADRMHW
+930 
-945 VRTTAVVEPGEPA
+945 
-958 TGPLEGLP
+958 
-966 VVQQSTRAPE
+966 
-976 VPGSNPHRGQTAVH
+976 
-990 ESSRSELEALR
+990 
-1001 SEGNHLRLPFGYRSG
+1001 
-1016 ALDSGEPGGTAAE
+1016 
-1029 ARTRSCGQRQ
+1029 
-1039 RLCSWES
+1039 
-1046 PLGDARAEYGQPAD
+1046 
-1060 YDSGRVSTRG
+1060 
-1070 LALRGGSSAEEDSTG
+1070 
-1085 VLPRTDHRAS
+1085 
-1095 ASCGEGKAQELAR
+1095 
-1108 NRTTVA
+1108 
-1114 VYDIVNAGPRHRF
+1114 
-1127 TVSDV
+1127 
-1132 LVHNCGFGGGAG
+1132 GFGGGAG

-1156 KGTPDDVIWKGLTS
+1156 KGTPDEVIWKGLTS

-1205 DIEIVGNDR
+1205 DVEIVGNDR

>member
-15 QFVALQQAK
+15 QFTALQQAK
-24 KNAGIEGPIEVT
+24 KDAGIKGPIEVA
-36 DRATPGNKFTV
+36 DRAEPGNRFTV
-47 GAFGAPGTWS
+47 GTFGALGTWS

-68 DRSQN
+68 GRSQN
-73 SHGFEDIFDGTEL
+73 SYGFEGIFDGTEL

-93 STVDLKK
+93 SAVDLKK

-113 ILVCSWCI
+113 ILICSWCI

-142 DPTVKKIA
+142 DPNVKKIA

-268 WITAT
+268 WITTT

-291 RQYEANKNGDLARVK
+291 RQYEANKKKDLARVK

-339 AELLERDDLPEEVR
+339 AELLERDDLPDEVR

-397 CLTGDHEVLTPD
+397 TG
-409 GWVRIEDWSGGRI
+409 
-422 ATWNPTGEQIAFSE
+422 
-436 AKAVHFPYSG
+436 
-446 EMIHIDSTRIH
+446 
-457 QISTPDHDMPIR
+457 
-469 ERDGSIEKVPVS
+469 
-481 ELEGKR
+481 
-487 FFHYIRGSRRVTT
+487 VT
-500 KVRDDD
+500 
-506 LRVLLMVQADG
+506 
-517 TYPADGGVRL
+517 
-527 AFRKQRKVERCRRL
+527 
-541 LRGAELVYVERKD
+541 
-554 HKTGYTRFTIRAQ
+554 
-567 DCPLWLLMFKDKTFG
+567 
-582 PWIFDSNPSIFFE
+582 
-595 ELVFW
+595 
-600 DGSWASSG
+600 
-608 ANSAQYYSTN
+608 
-618 KTNIDLVQA
+618 
-627 FAHLSGMYCRV
+627 
-638 HQKRVDSRNPNWT
+638 
-651 PLWIA
+651 
-656 NLWFSPGPGTEFRNG
+656 
-671 NGRNKWSTSEYSGL
+671 
-685 VHCARTTTG
+685 
-694 FFLVRREGSVW
+694 
-705 VTGNSGTVLSPHNLP
+705 LSPHNLP
-720 RDHFTDSEGA
+720 RDHFTDVEGE

-742 LLAGVHVGSEDLKKL
+742 LLAGMHVGSEDLKKL

-832 LTDRGLVPIENVGV
+832 LTDRGLTPIENVGV

-858 HEGVIY
+858 HEGVVY
-864 KGQKEVMHY
+864 KGQKEVMRY
-873 DGLTATPDHKVWAS
+873 GGLTATPDHKVWAS
-887 FEGEPRTVRL
+887 FEGEPRTVRF

-903 GARLVRTRS
+903 GARLVRTGS
-912 GRAPV
+912 NGAPV
-917 RMGEDHQSGSSIH
+917 WMGEDHQSGSSIH
-930 PEGLAHADDADRMHW
+930 PEG
-945 VRTTAVVEPGEPA
+945 GE
-958 TGPLEGLP
+958 
-966 VVQQSTRAPE
+966 
-976 VPGSNPHRGQTAVH
+976 
-990 ESSRSELEALR
+990 
-1001 SEGNHLRLPFGYRSG
+1001 
-1016 ALDSGEPGGTAAE
+1016 
-1029 ARTRSCGQRQ
+1029 
-1039 RLCSWES
+1039 
-1046 PLGDARAEYGQPAD
+1046 
-1060 YDSGRVSTRG
+1060 
-1070 LALRGGSSAEEDSTG
+1070 
-1085 VLPRTDHRAS
+1085 
-1095 ASCGEGKAQELAR
+1095 AQELAWD
-1108 NRTTVA
+1108 RTTVA
-1114 VYDIVNAGPRHRF
+1114 VYDILNAGPRHRF

-1156 KGTPDDVIWKGLTS
+1156 KGTPDDVIWEGLTS

-1205 DIEIVGNDR
+1205 DVEIVGDDR

-1298 VTHVHDEIVTETTGG
+1298 VTHVHDEIVTETTDG

-1333 PVEAAGYTTQRYRKD
+1333 PVGAAGYTTQRYRKD

>member
-24 KNAGIEGPIEVT
+24 KDAGIGGPIEVT
-36 DRATPGNKFTV
+36 DRATPGNRFTV
-47 GAFGAPGTWS
+47 GAFGAPGTWT

-68 DRSQN
+68 GRSKN
-73 SHGFEDIFDGTEL
+73 SYGFEDIFDGTEL

-113 ILVCSWCI
+113 ILICSWCI
-121 GQGEIHTAYGH
+121 GRGDIHTAYGH

-142 DPTVKKIA
+142 DPNVKKIA

-167 VGTYIDP
+167 VGMYIDP

-259 FPSAEEYEA
+259 FPSAEEYDA

-291 RQYEANKNGDLARVK
+291 RQYEANKKKDLARVK

-339 AELLERDDLPEEVR
+339 AELLERDNLPDEVR

-397 CLTGDHEVLTPD
+397 TG
-409 GWVRIEDWSGGRI
+409 
-422 ATWNPTGEQIAFSE
+422 
-436 AKAVHFPYSG
+436 
-446 EMIHIDSTRIH
+446 
-457 QISTPDHDMPIR
+457 
-469 ERDGSIEKVPVS
+469 
-481 ELEGKR
+481 
-487 FFHYIRGSRRVTT
+487 VT
-500 KVRDDD
+500 
-506 LRVLLMVQADG
+506 
-517 TYPADGGVRL
+517 
-527 AFRKQRKVERCRRL
+527 
-541 LRGAELVYVERKD
+541 
-554 HKTGYTRFTIRAQ
+554 
-567 DCPLWLLMFKDKTFG
+567 
-582 PWIFDSNPSIFFE
+582 
-595 ELVFW
+595 
-600 DGSWASSG
+600 
-608 ANSAQYYSTN
+608 
-618 KTNIDLVQA
+618 
-627 FAHLSGMYCRV
+627 
-638 HQKRVDSRNPNWT
+638 
-651 PLWIA
+651 
-656 NLWFSPGPGTEFRNG
+656 
-671 NGRNKWSTSEYSGL
+671 
-685 VHCARTTTG
+685 
-694 FFLVRREGSVW
+694 
-705 VTGNSGTVLSPHNLP
+705 LSPHNLP
-720 RDHFTDSEGA
+720 RDHFTDAEGE

-789 ESFRNGEDIYVATA
+789 ESFRKGEDIYVATA

-832 LTDRGLVPIENVGV
+832 LTDRGLIPIESVGI

-864 KGQKEVMHY
+864 KGQKEVMCY
-873 DGLTATPDHKVWAS
+873 DGLTATPDHKVWTS
-887 FEGEPRTVRL
+887 IEGKPRTVRL

-903 GARLVRTRS
+903 GARLIRTGSS
-912 GRAPV
+912 GTPV
-917 RMGEDHQSGSSIH
+917 WMGEDHQSGSSLH
-930 PEGLAHADDADRMHW
+930 PEGLAHTDDVDRVH
-945 VRTTAVVEPGEPA
+945 RLRPTAVVKPGELA
-958 TGPLEGLP
+958 SGPFERVP
-966 VVQQSTRAPE
+966 VVQQSAYFAE
-976 VPGSNPHRGQTAVH
+976 VPRSDSHCGQAAMH
-990 ESSRSELEALR
+990 ESARSELESLR
-1001 SEGNHLRLPFGYRSG
+1001 GSGDNLRFPFGDRG
-1016 ALDSGEPGGTAAE
+1016 WTLDSGEPGGTTAE
-1029 ARTRSCGQRQ
+1029 ARTRSRGQRQ
-1039 RLCSWES
+1039 GVCSGKP
-1046 PLGDARAEYGQPAD
+1046 PLGDSGSEPSQSTEYD
-1060 YDSGRVSTRG
+1060 LSRVPPRRV
-1070 LALRGGSSAEEDSTG
+1070 ALRGADNSTETSRR
-1085 VLPRTDHRAS
+1085 VHPRTGHRAS
-1095 ASCGEGKAQELAR
+1095 ASCSEREAQELAR

-1127 TVSDV
+1127 TVSNV

-1156 KGTPDDVIWKGLTS
+1156 KGTPDDVIWEGLTS

-1205 DIEIVGNDR
+1205 DVEIVGNDR

>member
-24 KNAGIEGPIEVT
+24 KDAGIEGPIEVI
-36 DRATPGNKFTV
+36 DRATPGYRFTV
-47 GAFGAPGTWS
+47 GAFGAPGTWT

-68 DRSQN
+68 GRSQN
-73 SHGFEDIFDGTEL
+73 SYGFEDIFDGTEL

-113 ILVCSWCI
+113 ILICSWCI

-132 EEISGIPGLF
+132 EEIKAIPGLF
-142 DPTVKKIA
+142 DPAVKKIA

-291 RQYEANKNGDLARVK
+291 RQYEANKKGDLARVK

-318 QFKGWLAD
+318 QFKGWLAT

-339 AELLERDDLPEEVR
+339 AELLERDDLPDEVR

-397 CLTGDHEVLTPD
+397 TG
-409 GWVRIEDWSGGRI
+409 
-422 ATWNPTGEQIAFSE
+422 
-436 AKAVHFPYSG
+436 
-446 EMIHIDSTRIH
+446 
-457 QISTPDHDMPIR
+457 
-469 ERDGSIEKVPVS
+469 
-481 ELEGKR
+481 
-487 FFHYIRGSRRVTT
+487 VT
-500 KVRDDD
+500 
-506 LRVLLMVQADG
+506 
-517 TYPADGGVRL
+517 
-527 AFRKQRKVERCRRL
+527 
-541 LRGAELVYVERKD
+541 
-554 HKTGYTRFTIRAQ
+554 
-567 DCPLWLLMFKDKTFG
+567 
-582 PWIFDSNPSIFFE
+582 
-595 ELVFW
+595 
-600 DGSWASSG
+600 
-608 ANSAQYYSTN
+608 
-618 KTNIDLVQA
+618 
-627 FAHLSGMYCRV
+627 
-638 HQKRVDSRNPNWT
+638 
-651 PLWIA
+651 
-656 NLWFSPGPGTEFRNG
+656 
-671 NGRNKWSTSEYSGL
+671 
-685 VHCARTTTG
+685 
-694 FFLVRREGSVW
+694 
-705 VTGNSGTVLSPHNLP
+705 LSPHNLP
-720 RDHFTDSEGA
+720 RDHFTDANGG

-737 AAIDK
+737 AAIDR
-742 LLAGVHVGSEDLKKL
+742 LLAGVYVGSEDLKKL
-757 VRPLLVGPFTVSD
+757 VRPLLMGPFTVSD

-789 ESFRNGEDIYVATA
+789 ESFRKGEDIYVATA
-803 ERMGGAKAGFD
+803 ERMGGVKAGFD

-832 LTDRGLVPIENVGV
+832 LTNRGLVPVENVGI
-846 ADKVWDGVEFVR
+846 ADKIWDGVEFVR
-858 HEGVIY
+858 HEGVVY

-887 FEGEPRTVRL
+887 FEGEPRPVRL

-903 GARLVRTRS
+903 GAHLVRTGSS
-912 GRAPV
+912 GTPV
-917 RMGEDHQSGSSIH
+917 RMGEDHQPGGALH
-930 PEGLAHADDADRMHW
+930 PARLAHADDADRVHRM
-945 VRTTAVVEPGEPA
+945 RTTAVVKLGEPA
-958 TGPLEGLP
+958 SGSFEGVP
-966 VVQQSTRAPE
+966 VLQQSAYLAE
-976 VPGSNPHRGQTAVH
+976 VPGSDSHRGQAAMH
-990 ESSRSELEALR
+990 ESSRSELGSLR
-1001 SEGNHLRLPFGYRSG
+1001 SAGDNLRFPFGDRSWT
-1016 ALDSGEPGGTAAE
+1016 LDSGEPGGTTSG
-1029 ARTRSCGQRQ
+1029 ARAGSCGQRQ
-1039 RLCSWES
+1039 GVCSGKP
-1046 PLGDARAEYGQPAD
+1046 PLGDSSSESSQQTEYH
-1060 YDSGRVSTRG
+1060 SRRVPTRR
-1070 LALRGGSSAEEDSTG
+1070 LALCGRCSAEEASRG
-1085 VLPRTDHRAS
+1085 VLPRGYHRART
-1095 ASCGEGKAQELAR
+1095 SCSEGEAQELE
-1108 NRTTVA
+1108 NDRTVVA
-1114 VYDIVNAGPRHRF
+1114 VYDILNAGPRHRF
-1127 TVSDV
+1127 TVSNV

-1195 GGPASRRIPV
+1195 GGPASKRIPV
-1205 DIEIVGNDR
+1205 DVEIVGNDR

>member
-24 KNAGIEGPIEVT
+24 KDAGIASPIEVT
-36 DRATPGNKFTV
+36 DRATPGNRFTV
-47 GAFGAPGTWS
+47 GAFGAPGTWT

-68 DRSQN
+68 GRSQN
-73 SHGFEDIFDGTEL
+73 PYGFEDIFDGTEL

-107 EDEHWM
+107 EDEEWQ
-113 ILVCSWCI
+113 ILICSWCV

-142 DPTVKKIA
+142 DPAVRKIA

-230 RPADWEAYVEYNR
+230 RPSDWDAYVEYNR

-273 RINDRGIKIDTA
+273 KINDRGIKIDTA
-285 LAGAAH
+285 LASAAH
-291 RQYEANKNGDLARVK
+291 RQYEKNKARDLARVK
-306 EITGLDN
+306 EITGLNN

-339 AELLERDDLPEEVR
+339 AELLERDDLPDDVR

-397 CLTGDHEVLTPD
+397 TG
-409 GWVRIEDWSGGRI
+409 
-422 ATWNPTGEQIAFSE
+422 
-436 AKAVHFPYSG
+436 
-446 EMIHIDSTRIH
+446 
-457 QISTPDHDMPIR
+457 
-469 ERDGSIEKVPVS
+469 
-481 ELEGKR
+481 
-487 FFHYIRGSRRVTT
+487 VT
-500 KVRDDD
+500 
-506 LRVLLMVQADG
+506 
-517 TYPADGGVRL
+517 
-527 AFRKQRKVERCRRL
+527 
-541 LRGAELVYVERKD
+541 
-554 HKTGYTRFTIRAQ
+554 
-567 DCPLWLLMFKDKTFG
+567 
-582 PWIFDSNPSIFFE
+582 
-595 ELVFW
+595 
-600 DGSWASSG
+600 
-608 ANSAQYYSTN
+608 
-618 KTNIDLVQA
+618 
-627 FAHLSGMYCRV
+627 
-638 HQKRVDSRNPNWT
+638 
-651 PLWIA
+651 
-656 NLWFSPGPGTEFRNG
+656 
-671 NGRNKWSTSEYSGL
+671 
-685 VHCARTTTG
+685 
-694 FFLVRREGSVW
+694 
-705 VTGNSGTVLSPHNLP
+705 LSPHNLP
-720 RDHFTDSEGA
+720 RDHFTDTEGE
-730 HDTEAEQ
+730 HDTGAEQ

-757 VRPLLVGPFTVSD
+757 VRPLLMGPFTVSD

-789 ESFRNGEDIYVATA
+789 EAFREGKDIYVATA
-803 ERMGGAKAGFD
+803 ERMGGEKAGFD
-814 RQRGKSATL
+814 RQRGKAATL
-823 GCIAEGSLV
+823 G
-832 LTDRGLVPIENVGV
+832 
-846 ADKVWDGVEFVR
+846 
-858 HEGVIY
+858 
-864 KGQKEVMHY
+864 
-873 DGLTATPDHKVWAS
+873 
-887 FEGEPRTVRL
+887 
-897 DYAASC
+897 
-903 GARLVRTRS
+903 
-912 GRAPV
+912 
-917 RMGEDHQSGSSIH
+917 
-930 PEGLAHADDADRMHW
+930 
-945 VRTTAVVEPGEPA
+945 
-958 TGPLEGLP
+958 
-966 VVQQSTRAPE
+966 
-976 VPGSNPHRGQTAVH
+976 
-990 ESSRSELEALR
+990 
-1001 SEGNHLRLPFGYRSG
+1001 
-1016 ALDSGEPGGTAAE
+1016 
-1029 ARTRSCGQRQ
+1029 
-1039 RLCSWES
+1039 
-1046 PLGDARAEYGQPAD
+1046 
-1060 YDSGRVSTRG
+1060 
-1070 LALRGGSSAEEDSTG
+1070 
-1085 VLPRTDHRAS
+1085 
-1095 ASCGEGKAQELAR
+1095 
-1108 NRTTVA
+1108 
-1114 VYDIVNAGPRHRF
+1114 
-1127 TVSDV
+1127 
-1132 LVHNCGFGGGAG
+1132 CGFGGGAG

-1156 KGTPDDVIWKGLTS
+1156 KGTPDDVIWAGLTA

-1205 DIEIVGNDR
+1205 DVEIVGNDR

-1298 VTHVHDEIVTETTGG
+1298 VTHVHDEIVTETTSG

>member
-7 DVNGLTGE
+7 DVNDLTGE

-24 KNAGIEGPIEVT
+24 KDAGIEGPIEVT
-36 DRATPGNKFTV
+36 NRATPGNRFTV
-47 GAFGAPGTWS
+47 GAFGAPGVWT

-68 DRSQN
+68 GRSQN
-73 SHGFEDIFDGTEL
+73 SYGFEDLFDGTEL

-93 STVDLKK
+93 SRVDLKK

-113 ILVCSWCI
+113 ILICSWCI

-132 EEISGIPGLF
+132 EEIKAIPGLF

-155 ERINFSALKGLP
+155 ERVNFSALKDLP

-230 RPADWEAYVEYNR
+230 RPADWDAYVEYNR

-291 RQYEANKNGDLARVK
+291 RQYEANKKRDLARVK

-326 QGFEMESIDKAHV
+326 QGFDMESIDKAHV
-339 AELLERDDLPEEVR
+339 AELLERDDLPDEVR

-397 CLTGDHEVLTPD
+397 TG
-409 GWVRIEDWSGGRI
+409 
-422 ATWNPTGEQIAFSE
+422 
-436 AKAVHFPYSG
+436 
-446 EMIHIDSTRIH
+446 
-457 QISTPDHDMPIR
+457 
-469 ERDGSIEKVPVS
+469 
-481 ELEGKR
+481 
-487 FFHYIRGSRRVTT
+487 VT
-500 KVRDDD
+500 
-506 LRVLLMVQADG
+506 
-517 TYPADGGVRL
+517 
-527 AFRKQRKVERCRRL
+527 
-541 LRGAELVYVERKD
+541 
-554 HKTGYTRFTIRAQ
+554 
-567 DCPLWLLMFKDKTFG
+567 
-582 PWIFDSNPSIFFE
+582 
-595 ELVFW
+595 
-600 DGSWASSG
+600 
-608 ANSAQYYSTN
+608 
-618 KTNIDLVQA
+618 
-627 FAHLSGMYCRV
+627 
-638 HQKRVDSRNPNWT
+638 
-651 PLWIA
+651 
-656 NLWFSPGPGTEFRNG
+656 
-671 NGRNKWSTSEYSGL
+671 
-685 VHCARTTTG
+685 
-694 FFLVRREGSVW
+694 
-705 VTGNSGTVLSPHNLP
+705 LSPHNLP
-720 RDHFTDSEGA
+720 RDHFTDAEGE

-737 AAIDK
+737 AAIDR
-742 LLAGVHVGSEDLKKL
+742 LLAGVPVSSEDLKKL

-784 EDSVL
+784 EDEVL
-789 ESFRNGEDIYVATA
+789 EAFREGKDIYVATA
-803 ERMGGAKAGFD
+803 ERMGGEKAGFD
-814 RQRGKSATL
+814 RQRGKAATL
-823 GCIAEGSLV
+823 G
-832 LTDRGLVPIENVGV
+832 
-846 ADKVWDGVEFVR
+846 
-858 HEGVIY
+858 
-864 KGQKEVMHY
+864 
-873 DGLTATPDHKVWAS
+873 
-887 FEGEPRTVRL
+887 
-897 DYAASC
+897 
-903 GARLVRTRS
+903 
-912 GRAPV
+912 
-917 RMGEDHQSGSSIH
+917 
-930 PEGLAHADDADRMHW
+930 
-945 VRTTAVVEPGEPA
+945 
-958 TGPLEGLP
+958 
-966 VVQQSTRAPE
+966 
-976 VPGSNPHRGQTAVH
+976 
-990 ESSRSELEALR
+990 
-1001 SEGNHLRLPFGYRSG
+1001 
-1016 ALDSGEPGGTAAE
+1016 
-1029 ARTRSCGQRQ
+1029 
-1039 RLCSWES
+1039 
-1046 PLGDARAEYGQPAD
+1046 
-1060 YDSGRVSTRG
+1060 
-1070 LALRGGSSAEEDSTG
+1070 
-1085 VLPRTDHRAS
+1085 
-1095 ASCGEGKAQELAR
+1095 
-1108 NRTTVA
+1108 
-1114 VYDIVNAGPRHRF
+1114 
-1127 TVSDV
+1127 
-1132 LVHNCGFGGGAG
+1132 CGFGGGAG

-1156 KGTPDDVIWKGLTS
+1156 KGTPDEVIWKGLTS

-1205 DIEIVGNDR
+1205 DVEIVDNDR

-1298 VTHVHDEIVTETTGG
+1298 VTHVHDEIVTETSSS

>member
-1 MQILVP
+1 MYYTYVPASEERTVQILVP
-7 DVNGLTGE
+7 DVNNLTGE
-15 QFVALQQAK
+15 QFIKLQQAK
-24 KNAGIEGPIEVT
+24 KDAGIEGPIEVT
-36 DRATPGNKFTV
+36 DRATPGNRITV
-47 GAFGAPGTWS
+47 GAFGAPGTWA

-68 DRSQN
+68 GRSQN
-73 SHGFEDIFDGTEL
+73 TYGFENIFDGTEL

-113 ILVCSWCI
+113 ILICSWCI

-142 DPTVKKIA
+142 DPAVKKIA

-209 GRLINMF
+209 GRLVNMF

-230 RPADWEAYVEYNR
+230 RPADWDAYVEYNR

-259 FPSAEEYEA
+259 FPSVEEYEA

-273 RINDRGIKIDTA
+273 KINDRGLKIDTA

-291 RQYEANKNGDLARVK
+291 RQYEKNKARDLARVK

-339 AELLERDDLPEEVR
+339 AELLERDDLPDEVR

-397 CLTGDHEVLTPD
+397 TG
-409 GWVRIEDWSGGRI
+409 
-422 ATWNPTGEQIAFSE
+422 
-436 AKAVHFPYSG
+436 
-446 EMIHIDSTRIH
+446 
-457 QISTPDHDMPIR
+457 
-469 ERDGSIEKVPVS
+469 
-481 ELEGKR
+481 
-487 FFHYIRGSRRVTT
+487 VT
-500 KVRDDD
+500 
-506 LRVLLMVQADG
+506 
-517 TYPADGGVRL
+517 
-527 AFRKQRKVERCRRL
+527 
-541 LRGAELVYVERKD
+541 
-554 HKTGYTRFTIRAQ
+554 
-567 DCPLWLLMFKDKTFG
+567 
-582 PWIFDSNPSIFFE
+582 
-595 ELVFW
+595 
-600 DGSWASSG
+600 
-608 ANSAQYYSTN
+608 
-618 KTNIDLVQA
+618 
-627 FAHLSGMYCRV
+627 
-638 HQKRVDSRNPNWT
+638 
-651 PLWIA
+651 
-656 NLWFSPGPGTEFRNG
+656 
-671 NGRNKWSTSEYSGL
+671 
-685 VHCARTTTG
+685 
-694 FFLVRREGSVW
+694 
-705 VTGNSGTVLSPHNLP
+705 LSPHNLP
-720 RDHFTDSEGA
+720 RDHFTDAEGE

-737 AAIDK
+737 AVIDK

-757 VRPLLVGPFTVSD
+757 VRPLLMGPFTVSD

-789 ESFRNGEDIYVATA
+789 ESFRKGEDIYVATA
-803 ERMGGAKAGFD
+803 ERMGGEKAGFD

-823 GCIAEGSLV
+823 GC
-832 LTDRGLVPIENVGV
+832 
-846 ADKVWDGVEFVR
+846 
-858 HEGVIY
+858 
-864 KGQKEVMHY
+864 
-873 DGLTATPDHKVWAS
+873 
-887 FEGEPRTVRL
+887 
-897 DYAASC
+897 
-903 GARLVRTRS
+903 
-912 GRAPV
+912 
-917 RMGEDHQSGSSIH
+917 
-930 PEGLAHADDADRMHW
+930 
-945 VRTTAVVEPGEPA
+945 
-958 TGPLEGLP
+958 
-966 VVQQSTRAPE
+966 
-976 VPGSNPHRGQTAVH
+976 
-990 ESSRSELEALR
+990 
-1001 SEGNHLRLPFGYRSG
+1001 
-1016 ALDSGEPGGTAAE
+1016 
-1029 ARTRSCGQRQ
+1029 
-1039 RLCSWES
+1039 
-1046 PLGDARAEYGQPAD
+1046 
-1060 YDSGRVSTRG
+1060 
-1070 LALRGGSSAEEDSTG
+1070 
-1085 VLPRTDHRAS
+1085 
-1095 ASCGEGKAQELAR
+1095 
-1108 NRTTVA
+1108 
-1114 VYDIVNAGPRHRF
+1114 
-1127 TVSDV
+1127 
-1132 LVHNCGFGGGAG
+1132 GFGGGAR

-1156 KGTPDDVIWKGLTS
+1156 KGTPNEVIWKGLTS

-1205 DIEIVGNDR
+1205 DVEIVGNDR

-1320 SLMCDLPDWAEGL
+1320 SLMCDTPDWAAGL
-1333 PVEAAGYTTQRYRKD
+1333 PIQAAGYTTQRYRKD

>member
-24 KNAGIEGPIEVT
+24 KDAGIESPIEVT
-36 DRATPGNKFTV
+36 DRAKPGNRFTV

-57 LDQLDRAARTE
+57 LNQLDRAARTE
-68 DRSQN
+68 GRSQN
-73 SHGFEDIFDGTEL
+73 SYGFEDIFDGTEL

-113 ILVCSWCI
+113 ILICSWCI

-142 DPTVKKIA
+142 DPAVKKIA

-291 RQYEANKNGDLARVK
+291 RQYEANKAQDLARVK

-339 AELLERDDLPEEVR
+339 AELLERDDLPDEVR

-397 CLTGDHEVLTPD
+397 TG
-409 GWVRIEDWSGGRI
+409 
-422 ATWNPTGEQIAFSE
+422 
-436 AKAVHFPYSG
+436 
-446 EMIHIDSTRIH
+446 
-457 QISTPDHDMPIR
+457 
-469 ERDGSIEKVPVS
+469 
-481 ELEGKR
+481 
-487 FFHYIRGSRRVTT
+487 VT
-500 KVRDDD
+500 
-506 LRVLLMVQADG
+506 
-517 TYPADGGVRL
+517 
-527 AFRKQRKVERCRRL
+527 
-541 LRGAELVYVERKD
+541 
-554 HKTGYTRFTIRAQ
+554 
-567 DCPLWLLMFKDKTFG
+567 
-582 PWIFDSNPSIFFE
+582 
-595 ELVFW
+595 
-600 DGSWASSG
+600 
-608 ANSAQYYSTN
+608 
-618 KTNIDLVQA
+618 
-627 FAHLSGMYCRV
+627 
-638 HQKRVDSRNPNWT
+638 
-651 PLWIA
+651 
-656 NLWFSPGPGTEFRNG
+656 
-671 NGRNKWSTSEYSGL
+671 
-685 VHCARTTTG
+685 
-694 FFLVRREGSVW
+694 
-705 VTGNSGTVLSPHNLP
+705 LSPHNLP
-720 RDHFTDSEGA
+720 RDHFTDAEGE

-757 VRPLLVGPFTVSD
+757 VRPLLMGPFTVSD

-803 ERMGGAKAGFD
+803 ERMGGEKAGFD

-832 LTDRGLVPIENVGV
+832 LTERGLVPIENVGI

-858 HEGVIY
+858 HEGVIN
-864 KGQKEVMHY
+864 KGQKEVMTY
-873 DGLTATPDHKVWAS
+873 DNLTATPDHKVWAS
-887 FEGEPRTVRL
+887 FEGEPRAVRL
-897 DYAASC
+897 DYAAAC
-903 GARLVRTRS
+903 GARLVRTGSS
-912 GRAPV
+912 GAPV
-917 RMGEDHQSGSSIH
+917 RLGEDHQPRGSLH
-930 PEGLAHADDADRMHW
+930 PERLAHADDVDRVHGLW
-945 VRTTAVVEPGEPA
+945 QTTVVKPGESPF
-958 TGPLEGLP
+958 GSLEGLP

-976 VPGSNPHRGQTAVH
+976 VPGSNPHCCQAAVH

-1001 SEGNHLRLPFGYRSG
+1001 GSGDNLRFPVGDRG
-1016 ALDSGEPGGTAAE
+1016 RTLDSGELGGTSAE
-1029 ARTRSCGQRQ
+1029 ARTRPCGQRQ
-1039 RLCSWES
+1039 RVCPGEP
-1046 PLGDARAEYGQPAD
+1046 PLGDTIAEHGEQAN

-1070 LALRGGSSAEEDSTG
+1070 LALRRGRSEEEDSPG
-1085 VLPRTDHRAS
+1085 ILPRGDHRAR
-1095 ASCGEGKAQELAR
+1095 ASCSEGEAQELAQD
-1108 NRTTVA
+1108 RTTVA
-1114 VYDIVNAGPRHRF
+1114 VYDILNAGPRHRF
-1127 TVSDV
+1127 TVSNV

-1156 KGTPDDVIWKGLTS
+1156 KGTPDNVIWEGLTS

-1205 DIEIVGNDR
+1205 DVEIVGNDR

>member
-7 DVNGLTGE
+7 DVNSLTGE
-15 QFVALQQAK
+15 QFIALQQAK
-24 KNAGIEGPIEVT
+24 KDAGIDGPIEVT
-36 DRATPGNKFTV
+36 DRATPGNRFTV
-47 GAFGAPGTWS
+47 GAFGAPGTWM

-68 DRSQN
+68 GRSQN
-73 SHGFEDIFDGTEL
+73 SYGFESIFDGTEL

-93 STVDLKK
+93 SRVDLKK

-107 EDEHWM
+107 EDEEWM
-113 ILVCSWCI
+113 ILICSWCI
-121 GQGEIHTAYGH
+121 GRGEIHTAYGH
-132 EEISGIPGLF
+132 EEIKAIPGLF
-142 DPTVKKIA
+142 DPNVKKIA

-155 ERINFSALKGLP
+155 ERINFSALRGLP

-230 RPADWEAYVEYNR
+230 RPADWDAYVEYNR

-273 RINDRGIKIDTA
+273 RINDRGIKIDTD

-291 RQYEANKNGDLARVK
+291 RQYEANKKRDLARVK

-326 QGFEMESIDKAHV
+326 QGFDMESIDKAHV
-339 AELLERDDLPEEVR
+339 AELLERDDLPDEVR

-397 CLTGDHEVLTPD
+397 CLTGDHEVLTPS
-409 GWVRIEDWSGGRI
+409 GWVRIEDWTGGRI

-436 AKAVHFPYSG
+436 AEAVHFPYSG

-469 ERDGSIEKVPVS
+469 ERDGSIEKVPVA

-500 KVRDDD
+500 KVRDND

-527 AFRKQRKVERCRRL
+527 AFKKQRKIERCRRL
-541 LRGAELVYVERKD
+541 LRRAGFVYAERKD
-554 HKTGYTRFTIRAQ
+554 YKTGYTRFTIRAQ

-582 PWIFDSNPSIFFE
+582 PWIFDSSPAIFFE

-638 HQKRVDSRNPNWT
+638 HQKTDSRKPNWA
-651 PLWIA
+651 PSWVA

-671 NGRNKWSTSEYSGL
+671 AGRNKWSTSEYSGL

-720 RDHFTDSEGA
+720 RDHFTDAEGE

-803 ERMGGAKAGFD
+803 ERMGGEKAGFD

-823 GCIAEGSLV
+823 GC
-832 LTDRGLVPIENVGV
+832 
-846 ADKVWDGVEFVR
+846 
-858 HEGVIY
+858 
-864 KGQKEVMHY
+864 
-873 DGLTATPDHKVWAS
+873 
-887 FEGEPRTVRL
+887 
-897 DYAASC
+897 
-903 GARLVRTRS
+903 
-912 GRAPV
+912 
-917 RMGEDHQSGSSIH
+917 
-930 PEGLAHADDADRMHW
+930 
-945 VRTTAVVEPGEPA
+945 
-958 TGPLEGLP
+958 
-966 VVQQSTRAPE
+966 
-976 VPGSNPHRGQTAVH
+976 
-990 ESSRSELEALR
+990 
-1001 SEGNHLRLPFGYRSG
+1001 
-1016 ALDSGEPGGTAAE
+1016 
-1029 ARTRSCGQRQ
+1029 
-1039 RLCSWES
+1039 
-1046 PLGDARAEYGQPAD
+1046 
-1060 YDSGRVSTRG
+1060 
-1070 LALRGGSSAEEDSTG
+1070 
-1085 VLPRTDHRAS
+1085 
-1095 ASCGEGKAQELAR
+1095 
-1108 NRTTVA
+1108 
-1114 VYDIVNAGPRHRF
+1114 
-1127 TVSDV
+1127 
-1132 LVHNCGFGGGAG
+1132 GFGGGAR

-1156 KGTPDDVIWKGLTS
+1156 KGTPDDVIWEGLTS

-1205 DIEIVGNDR
+1205 DVEIVGNDR

>member
-15 QFVALQQAK
+15 QFIALQQAK
-24 KNAGIEGPIEVT
+24 KDAGIDGPVEVT
-36 DRATPGNKFTV
+36 DRATPGNRFTV
-47 GAFGAPGTWS
+47 GAFGAPGTWI

-68 DRSQN
+68 GRSQ
-73 SHGFEDIFDGTEL
+73 SSYGFEDIFDGTEL

-107 EDEHWM
+107 EDEEWL
-113 ILVCSWCI
+113 ILICSWCV

-142 DPTVKKIA
+142 DSNVKKIA

-167 VGTYIDP
+167 VGTYIAP

-273 RINDRGIKIDTA
+273 RINDRGIKIDTD

-291 RQYEANKNGDLARVK
+291 RQYEANKKKDLARVK

-318 QFKGWLAD
+318 QFKRWLAD

-339 AELLERDDLPEEVR
+339 AELLERDDLPDEVR

-397 CLTGDHEVLTPD
+397 TG
-409 GWVRIEDWSGGRI
+409 
-422 ATWNPTGEQIAFSE
+422 
-436 AKAVHFPYSG
+436 
-446 EMIHIDSTRIH
+446 
-457 QISTPDHDMPIR
+457 
-469 ERDGSIEKVPVS
+469 
-481 ELEGKR
+481 
-487 FFHYIRGSRRVTT
+487 VT
-500 KVRDDD
+500 
-506 LRVLLMVQADG
+506 
-517 TYPADGGVRL
+517 
-527 AFRKQRKVERCRRL
+527 
-541 LRGAELVYVERKD
+541 
-554 HKTGYTRFTIRAQ
+554 
-567 DCPLWLLMFKDKTFG
+567 
-582 PWIFDSNPSIFFE
+582 
-595 ELVFW
+595 
-600 DGSWASSG
+600 
-608 ANSAQYYSTN
+608 
-618 KTNIDLVQA
+618 
-627 FAHLSGMYCRV
+627 
-638 HQKRVDSRNPNWT
+638 
-651 PLWIA
+651 
-656 NLWFSPGPGTEFRNG
+656 
-671 NGRNKWSTSEYSGL
+671 
-685 VHCARTTTG
+685 
-694 FFLVRREGSVW
+694 
-705 VTGNSGTVLSPHNLP
+705 LSPHNLP
-720 RDHFTDSEGA
+720 RDHFTDAEGE
-730 HDTEAEQ
+730 HDTKAEQ

-757 VRPLLVGPFTVSD
+757 VRPLLLGPFTVSD

-823 GCIAEGSLV
+823 GC
-832 LTDRGLVPIENVGV
+832 
-846 ADKVWDGVEFVR
+846 
-858 HEGVIY
+858 
-864 KGQKEVMHY
+864 
-873 DGLTATPDHKVWAS
+873 
-887 FEGEPRTVRL
+887 
-897 DYAASC
+897 
-903 GARLVRTRS
+903 
-912 GRAPV
+912 
-917 RMGEDHQSGSSIH
+917 
-930 PEGLAHADDADRMHW
+930 
-945 VRTTAVVEPGEPA
+945 
-958 TGPLEGLP
+958 
-966 VVQQSTRAPE
+966 
-976 VPGSNPHRGQTAVH
+976 
-990 ESSRSELEALR
+990 
-1001 SEGNHLRLPFGYRSG
+1001 
-1016 ALDSGEPGGTAAE
+1016 
-1029 ARTRSCGQRQ
+1029 
-1039 RLCSWES
+1039 
-1046 PLGDARAEYGQPAD
+1046 
-1060 YDSGRVSTRG
+1060 
-1070 LALRGGSSAEEDSTG
+1070 
-1085 VLPRTDHRAS
+1085 
-1095 ASCGEGKAQELAR
+1095 
-1108 NRTTVA
+1108 
-1114 VYDIVNAGPRHRF
+1114 
-1127 TVSDV
+1127 
-1132 LVHNCGFGGGAG
+1132 GFGGGAG

-1156 KGTPDDVIWKGLTS
+1156 KGTPDDVIWEGLTS

-1205 DIEIVGNDR
+1205 DVEIVGNDR

>member
-7 DVNGLTGE
+7 ALNSLTGE
-15 QFVALQQAK
+15 QFTALQRAK
-24 KNAGIEGPIEVT
+24 QNARIEGPIDVQE
-36 DRATPGNKFTV
+36 RATPGERFTV
-47 GAFGAPGTWS
+47 GAFGAPGLWS
-57 LDQLDRAARTE
+57 LDQIDRAARTE
-68 DRSQN
+68 GRSQN
-73 SHGFEDIFDGTEL
+73 SYGFESIFDGTEL

-93 STVDLKK
+93 SRVDLKK

-107 EDEHWM
+107 EDEEWR
-113 ILVCSWCI
+113 ILICSWCI

-132 EEISGIPGLF
+132 EEVSGIPGLF
-142 DPTVKKIA
+142 DPAVKKIA

-230 RPADWEAYVEYNR
+230 RPADWDAYVEYNR

-291 RQYEANKNGDLARVK
+291 RQYEANKARDLARVK

-318 QFKGWLAD
+318 QFKGWLAER
-326 QGFEMESIDKAHV
+326 GFEMESIDKAHV
-339 AELLERDDLPEEVR
+339 AELLERDDLPDEVR

-373 QGSTNSDGRL
+373 QGSTNSDGRI
-383 RGTIKYSNA
+383 RGTIKYAYA
-392 NTGRM
+392 NT
-397 CLTGDHEVLTPD
+397 
-409 GWVRIEDWSGGRI
+409 
-422 ATWNPTGEQIAFSE
+422 A
-436 AKAVHFPYSG
+436 
-446 EMIHIDSTRIH
+446 
-457 QISTPDHDMPIR
+457 
-469 ERDGSIEKVPVS
+469 
-481 ELEGKR
+481 R
-487 FFHYIRGSRRVTT
+487 F
-500 KVRDDD
+500 
-506 LRVLLMVQADG
+506 
-517 TYPADGGVRL
+517 
-527 AFRKQRKVERCRRL
+527 
-541 LRGAELVYVERKD
+541 
-554 HKTGYTRFTIRAQ
+554 
-567 DCPLWLLMFKDKTFG
+567 
-582 PWIFDSNPSIFFE
+582 
-595 ELVFW
+595 
-600 DGSWASSG
+600 SG
-608 ANSAQYYSTN
+608 A
-618 KTNIDLVQA
+618 
-627 FAHLSGMYCRV
+627 
-638 HQKRVDSRNPNWT
+638 
-651 PLWIA
+651 
-656 NLWFSPGPGTEFRNG
+656 
-671 NGRNKWSTSEYSGL
+671 
-685 VHCARTTTG
+685 
-694 FFLVRREGSVW
+694 
-705 VTGNSGTVLSPHNLP
+705 VLSPHNLP
-720 RDHFTDSEGA
+720 RDHFTDVEGE

-742 LLAGVHVGSEDLKKL
+742 LLSGVEVGSEDLKKL

-789 ESFRNGEDIYVATA
+789 ESFRRGEDIYVATA
-803 ERMGGAKAGFD
+803 ERMGGVKAGFD

-823 GCIAEGSLV
+823 G
-832 LTDRGLVPIENVGV
+832 
-846 ADKVWDGVEFVR
+846 
-858 HEGVIY
+858 
-864 KGQKEVMHY
+864 
-873 DGLTATPDHKVWAS
+873 
-887 FEGEPRTVRL
+887 
-897 DYAASC
+897 
-903 GARLVRTRS
+903 
-912 GRAPV
+912 
-917 RMGEDHQSGSSIH
+917 
-930 PEGLAHADDADRMHW
+930 
-945 VRTTAVVEPGEPA
+945 
-958 TGPLEGLP
+958 
-966 VVQQSTRAPE
+966 
-976 VPGSNPHRGQTAVH
+976 
-990 ESSRSELEALR
+990 
-1001 SEGNHLRLPFGYRSG
+1001 
-1016 ALDSGEPGGTAAE
+1016 
-1029 ARTRSCGQRQ
+1029 
-1039 RLCSWES
+1039 
-1046 PLGDARAEYGQPAD
+1046 
-1060 YDSGRVSTRG
+1060 
-1070 LALRGGSSAEEDSTG
+1070 
-1085 VLPRTDHRAS
+1085 
-1095 ASCGEGKAQELAR
+1095 
-1108 NRTTVA
+1108 
-1114 VYDIVNAGPRHRF
+1114 
-1127 TVSDV
+1127 
-1132 LVHNCGFGGGAG
+1132 CGFGGGAG

-1156 KGTPDDVIWKGLTS
+1156 KGTPDDVIWAGLSS

-1190 TAFDK
+1190 TAFDR
-1195 GGPASRRIPV
+1195 GGPASTRIPV
-1205 DIEIVGNDR
+1205 DVEIVGNDR

-1226 HNCRREYVQPKD
+1226 HNCKREYVQPKD

-1298 VTHVHDEIVTETTGG
+1298 VTHVHDEIVTETSGG

-1320 SLMCDLPDWAEGL
+1320 SLMCDLPKWAEGL
-1333 PVEAAGYTTQRYRKD
+1333 PIQAAGYTTQRYRKD

>member
-15 QFVALQQAK
+15 QFVTLQQAK
-24 KNAGIEGPIEVT
+24 KDASIEGPIEVT
-36 DRATPGNKFTV
+36 DRATPGNRFTV
-47 GAFGAPGTWS
+47 GAFGAPGTWI

-68 DRSQN
+68 GRSQN
-73 SHGFEDIFDGTEL
+73 SYGFEDIFDGTEL

-113 ILVCSWCI
+113 ILICSWCI
-121 GQGEIHTAYGH
+121 GLGEIHTAYGH
-132 EEISGIPGLF
+132 EEIKAIPGLF
-142 DPTVKKIA
+142 DPAVKKIA

-230 RPADWEAYVEYNR
+230 RPADWKAYVEYNR

-291 RQYEANKNGDLARVK
+291 SQYEANKKKDLARVK

-318 QFKGWLAD
+318 QFKGWLAN

-339 AELLERDDLPEEVR
+339 AELLERDDLPDEVR

-397 CLTGDHEVLTPD
+397 TG
-409 GWVRIEDWSGGRI
+409 
-422 ATWNPTGEQIAFSE
+422 
-436 AKAVHFPYSG
+436 
-446 EMIHIDSTRIH
+446 
-457 QISTPDHDMPIR
+457 
-469 ERDGSIEKVPVS
+469 
-481 ELEGKR
+481 
-487 FFHYIRGSRRVTT
+487 VT
-500 KVRDDD
+500 
-506 LRVLLMVQADG
+506 
-517 TYPADGGVRL
+517 
-527 AFRKQRKVERCRRL
+527 
-541 LRGAELVYVERKD
+541 
-554 HKTGYTRFTIRAQ
+554 
-567 DCPLWLLMFKDKTFG
+567 
-582 PWIFDSNPSIFFE
+582 
-595 ELVFW
+595 
-600 DGSWASSG
+600 
-608 ANSAQYYSTN
+608 
-618 KTNIDLVQA
+618 
-627 FAHLSGMYCRV
+627 
-638 HQKRVDSRNPNWT
+638 
-651 PLWIA
+651 
-656 NLWFSPGPGTEFRNG
+656 
-671 NGRNKWSTSEYSGL
+671 
-685 VHCARTTTG
+685 
-694 FFLVRREGSVW
+694 
-705 VTGNSGTVLSPHNLP
+705 LSPHNLP
-720 RDHFTDSEGA
+720 RDHFTDADGE

-832 LTDRGLVPIENVGV
+832 LTDLGLVPIENVGI
-846 ADKVWDGVEFVR
+846 ADKIWDGVEFVR

-864 KGQKEVMHY
+864 KGQKEVMQY

-887 FEGEPRTVRL
+887 FKGEPRMVRL
-897 DYAASC
+897 DYAAAR
-903 GARLVRTRS
+903 GARLVRTGSS
-912 GRAPV
+912 GTPV
-917 RMGEDHQSGSSIH
+917 RMGEDRQSGSALH
-930 PEGLAHADDADRMHW
+930 TEGLAHTDDADRVHW
-945 VRTTAVVEPGEPA
+945 MRAAAVVEPGEPS
-958 TGPLEGLP
+958 TGPIERLSI
-966 VVQQSTRAPE
+966 VQQSTRAPK
-976 VPGSNPHRGQTAVH
+976 VPGADSHCGQAAMH
-990 ESSRSELEALR
+990 EPTRSELV
-1001 SEGNHLRLPFGYRSG
+1001 SVWGSGDHLRLPIGDG
-1016 ALDSGEPGGTAAE
+1016 GWTLDSGEPGRAPAE
-1029 ARTRSCGQRQ
+1029 ARIGSRGQRQ
-1039 RLCSWES
+1039 GVCSGEP
-1046 PLGDARAEYGQPAD
+1046 PLGNALAEYGQSTEHS
-1060 YDSGRVSTRG
+1060 SGRVSTRG
-1070 LALRGGSSAEEDSTG
+1070 LALCGGGSSEEASRG
-1085 VLPRTDHRAS
+1085 ILPRRDHRTCAS
-1095 ASCGEGKAQELAR
+1095 RGEGEAQELASD
-1108 NRTTVA
+1108 RTTVA

-1127 TVSDV
+1127 TVSNV
-1132 LVHNCGFGGGAG
+1132 LVHNCGFGGGTG

-1156 KGTPDDVIWKGLTS
+1156 KGTPDDVIWEGLTS

-1205 DIEIVGNDR
+1205 DVEIVGTDR

>member
-15 QFVALQQAK
+15 QFTALQQAK
-24 KNAGIEGPIEVT
+24 KDASIEGPIEVA
-36 DRATPGNKFTV
+36 DRATPGNRFTV

-68 DRSQN
+68 GRSQN
-73 SHGFEDIFDGTEL
+73 SYGFEDIFDGTEL

-93 STVDLKK
+93 SSVDLKK

-107 EDEHWM
+107 EDEEWM
-113 ILVCSWCI
+113 ILICSWCI

-142 DPTVKKIA
+142 DPAVKKIA

-216 SVPNRKGGR
+216 SVPNRKGSR

-230 RPADWEAYVEYNR
+230 RPADWDAYVEYNR
-243 QDVISMRDNIY
+243 QDVVSMRDNIY

-291 RQYEANKNGDLARVK
+291 KQYERNKACDLARVK

-318 QFKGWLAD
+318 QFKGWLAER
-326 QGFEMESIDKAHV
+326 GFEMESIDKAHV
-339 AELLERDDLPEEVR
+339 AELLERDDLPDEVR

-397 CLTGDHEVLTPD
+397 TG
-409 GWVRIEDWSGGRI
+409 
-422 ATWNPTGEQIAFSE
+422 
-436 AKAVHFPYSG
+436 
-446 EMIHIDSTRIH
+446 
-457 QISTPDHDMPIR
+457 
-469 ERDGSIEKVPVS
+469 
-481 ELEGKR
+481 
-487 FFHYIRGSRRVTT
+487 VT
-500 KVRDDD
+500 
-506 LRVLLMVQADG
+506 
-517 TYPADGGVRL
+517 
-527 AFRKQRKVERCRRL
+527 
-541 LRGAELVYVERKD
+541 
-554 HKTGYTRFTIRAQ
+554 
-567 DCPLWLLMFKDKTFG
+567 
-582 PWIFDSNPSIFFE
+582 
-595 ELVFW
+595 
-600 DGSWASSG
+600 
-608 ANSAQYYSTN
+608 
-618 KTNIDLVQA
+618 
-627 FAHLSGMYCRV
+627 
-638 HQKRVDSRNPNWT
+638 
-651 PLWIA
+651 
-656 NLWFSPGPGTEFRNG
+656 
-671 NGRNKWSTSEYSGL
+671 
-685 VHCARTTTG
+685 
-694 FFLVRREGSVW
+694 
-705 VTGNSGTVLSPHNLP
+705 LSPHNLP
-720 RDHFTDSEGA
+720 RDHFTDAEGE
-730 HDTEAEQ
+730 HDPEAEQ

-757 VRPLLVGPFTVSD
+757 VRPLLMGPFTVSD

-823 GCIAEGSLV
+823 GC
-832 LTDRGLVPIENVGV
+832 
-846 ADKVWDGVEFVR
+846 
-858 HEGVIY
+858 
-864 KGQKEVMHY
+864 
-873 DGLTATPDHKVWAS
+873 
-887 FEGEPRTVRL
+887 
-897 DYAASC
+897 
-903 GARLVRTRS
+903 
-912 GRAPV
+912 
-917 RMGEDHQSGSSIH
+917 
-930 PEGLAHADDADRMHW
+930 
-945 VRTTAVVEPGEPA
+945 
-958 TGPLEGLP
+958 
-966 VVQQSTRAPE
+966 
-976 VPGSNPHRGQTAVH
+976 
-990 ESSRSELEALR
+990 
-1001 SEGNHLRLPFGYRSG
+1001 
-1016 ALDSGEPGGTAAE
+1016 
-1029 ARTRSCGQRQ
+1029 
-1039 RLCSWES
+1039 
-1046 PLGDARAEYGQPAD
+1046 
-1060 YDSGRVSTRG
+1060 
-1070 LALRGGSSAEEDSTG
+1070 
-1085 VLPRTDHRAS
+1085 
-1095 ASCGEGKAQELAR
+1095 
-1108 NRTTVA
+1108 
-1114 VYDIVNAGPRHRF
+1114 
-1127 TVSDV
+1127 
-1132 LVHNCGFGGGAG
+1132 GFGGGAG

-1156 KGTPDDVIWKGLTS
+1156 KGTPDDVIWEGLTS

-1205 DIEIVGNDR
+1205 DVEIVGSDR

>member
-24 KNAGIEGPIEVT
+24 KVAGIESSIEVT
-36 DRATPGNKFTV
+36 DRATPGNRFTV
-47 GAFGAPGTWS
+47 GAFGAPGTWT

-68 DRSQN
+68 GRSQN
-73 SHGFEDIFDGTEL
+73 SYGFEDIFDGTEL

-107 EDEHWM
+107 EDEEWM
-113 ILVCSWCI
+113 ILICSWCI

-132 EEISGIPGLF
+132 EEIKEIPGLF
-142 DPTVKKIA
+142 DPAVKKIA

-209 GRLINMF
+209 GRLIKMF

-230 RPADWEAYVEYNR
+230 RPADWDAYVEYNR

-273 RINDRGIKIDTA
+273 RINDRGVKIDTA

-291 RQYEANKNGDLARVK
+291 RQYEANKKKDLARVK

-326 QGFEMESIDKAHV
+326 LGFEMESIDKAHV
-339 AELLERDDLPEEVR
+339 AELLERDDLPDEVR
-353 EAVERK
+353 EAVEHK

-397 CLTGDHEVLTPD
+397 TG
-409 GWVRIEDWSGGRI
+409 
-422 ATWNPTGEQIAFSE
+422 
-436 AKAVHFPYSG
+436 
-446 EMIHIDSTRIH
+446 
-457 QISTPDHDMPIR
+457 
-469 ERDGSIEKVPVS
+469 
-481 ELEGKR
+481 
-487 FFHYIRGSRRVTT
+487 VT
-500 KVRDDD
+500 
-506 LRVLLMVQADG
+506 
-517 TYPADGGVRL
+517 
-527 AFRKQRKVERCRRL
+527 
-541 LRGAELVYVERKD
+541 
-554 HKTGYTRFTIRAQ
+554 
-567 DCPLWLLMFKDKTFG
+567 
-582 PWIFDSNPSIFFE
+582 
-595 ELVFW
+595 
-600 DGSWASSG
+600 
-608 ANSAQYYSTN
+608 
-618 KTNIDLVQA
+618 
-627 FAHLSGMYCRV
+627 
-638 HQKRVDSRNPNWT
+638 
-651 PLWIA
+651 
-656 NLWFSPGPGTEFRNG
+656 
-671 NGRNKWSTSEYSGL
+671 
-685 VHCARTTTG
+685 
-694 FFLVRREGSVW
+694 
-705 VTGNSGTVLSPHNLP
+705 LSPHNLP
-720 RDHFTDSEGA
+720 RDHFTDAEGE

-742 LLAGVHVGSEDLKKL
+742 LLVGVHVGSEDLKKL
-757 VRPLLVGPFTVSD
+757 VRPLLMGPFTVSD

-784 EDSVL
+784 EDEVL
-789 ESFRNGEDIYVATA
+789 DAFRKGKDIYVATA
-803 ERMGGAKAGFD
+803 ERMGGEKAGFD
-814 RQRGKSATL
+814 RQRGKAATL
-823 GCIAEGSLV
+823 G
-832 LTDRGLVPIENVGV
+832 
-846 ADKVWDGVEFVR
+846 
-858 HEGVIY
+858 
-864 KGQKEVMHY
+864 
-873 DGLTATPDHKVWAS
+873 
-887 FEGEPRTVRL
+887 
-897 DYAASC
+897 
-903 GARLVRTRS
+903 
-912 GRAPV
+912 
-917 RMGEDHQSGSSIH
+917 
-930 PEGLAHADDADRMHW
+930 
-945 VRTTAVVEPGEPA
+945 
-958 TGPLEGLP
+958 
-966 VVQQSTRAPE
+966 
-976 VPGSNPHRGQTAVH
+976 
-990 ESSRSELEALR
+990 
-1001 SEGNHLRLPFGYRSG
+1001 
-1016 ALDSGEPGGTAAE
+1016 
-1029 ARTRSCGQRQ
+1029 
-1039 RLCSWES
+1039 
-1046 PLGDARAEYGQPAD
+1046 
-1060 YDSGRVSTRG
+1060 
-1070 LALRGGSSAEEDSTG
+1070 
-1085 VLPRTDHRAS
+1085 
-1095 ASCGEGKAQELAR
+1095 
-1108 NRTTVA
+1108 
-1114 VYDIVNAGPRHRF
+1114 
-1127 TVSDV
+1127 
-1132 LVHNCGFGGGAG
+1132 CGFGGGAG

-1156 KGTPDDVIWKGLTS
+1156 KGTSDEVIWKGLTS

-1205 DIEIVGNDR
+1205 DVEIVGNDR

-1251 VCDAVVGNGTQRRIV
+1251 VCDAVVGNGTQRRVV

>member
-24 KNAGIEGPIEVT
+24 KGASIEGPIEVT
-36 DRATPGNKFTV
+36 DRATPGNRFTV
-47 GAFGAPGTWS
+47 GAFGAPGTWM

-68 DRSQN
+68 DRSQK
-73 SHGFEDIFDGTEL
+73 SYGFEDIFDGTEL

-93 STVDLKK
+93 SRVDLKK

-107 EDEHWM
+107 EDEEWM
-113 ILVCSWCI
+113 ILICSWCI

-132 EEISGIPGLF
+132 EEVSGIPGLF
-142 DPTVKKIA
+142 DPRVKKIA

-216 SVPNRKGGR
+216 SVPNRKGRR

-230 RPADWEAYVEYNR
+230 RPADWDAYVEYNR

-259 FPSAEEYEA
+259 FPSSEEYEA

-291 RQYEANKNGDLARVK
+291 RQYEANKKLDLARVK

-339 AELLERDDLPEEVR
+339 AELLERDDLPDEVR

-397 CLTGDHEVLTPD
+397 TG
-409 GWVRIEDWSGGRI
+409 
-422 ATWNPTGEQIAFSE
+422 
-436 AKAVHFPYSG
+436 
-446 EMIHIDSTRIH
+446 
-457 QISTPDHDMPIR
+457 
-469 ERDGSIEKVPVS
+469 
-481 ELEGKR
+481 
-487 FFHYIRGSRRVTT
+487 VT
-500 KVRDDD
+500 
-506 LRVLLMVQADG
+506 
-517 TYPADGGVRL
+517 
-527 AFRKQRKVERCRRL
+527 
-541 LRGAELVYVERKD
+541 
-554 HKTGYTRFTIRAQ
+554 
-567 DCPLWLLMFKDKTFG
+567 
-582 PWIFDSNPSIFFE
+582 
-595 ELVFW
+595 
-600 DGSWASSG
+600 
-608 ANSAQYYSTN
+608 
-618 KTNIDLVQA
+618 
-627 FAHLSGMYCRV
+627 
-638 HQKRVDSRNPNWT
+638 
-651 PLWIA
+651 
-656 NLWFSPGPGTEFRNG
+656 
-671 NGRNKWSTSEYSGL
+671 
-685 VHCARTTTG
+685 
-694 FFLVRREGSVW
+694 
-705 VTGNSGTVLSPHNLP
+705 LSPHNLP
-720 RDHFTDSEGA
+720 RDHFTDADGE

-737 AAIDK
+737 AAIDR

-757 VRPLLVGPFTVSD
+757 VRPLLMGPFTVSD

-823 GCIAEGSLV
+823 GC
-832 LTDRGLVPIENVGV
+832 
-846 ADKVWDGVEFVR
+846 
-858 HEGVIY
+858 
-864 KGQKEVMHY
+864 
-873 DGLTATPDHKVWAS
+873 
-887 FEGEPRTVRL
+887 
-897 DYAASC
+897 
-903 GARLVRTRS
+903 
-912 GRAPV
+912 
-917 RMGEDHQSGSSIH
+917 
-930 PEGLAHADDADRMHW
+930 
-945 VRTTAVVEPGEPA
+945 
-958 TGPLEGLP
+958 
-966 VVQQSTRAPE
+966 
-976 VPGSNPHRGQTAVH
+976 
-990 ESSRSELEALR
+990 
-1001 SEGNHLRLPFGYRSG
+1001 
-1016 ALDSGEPGGTAAE
+1016 
-1029 ARTRSCGQRQ
+1029 
-1039 RLCSWES
+1039 
-1046 PLGDARAEYGQPAD
+1046 
-1060 YDSGRVSTRG
+1060 
-1070 LALRGGSSAEEDSTG
+1070 
-1085 VLPRTDHRAS
+1085 
-1095 ASCGEGKAQELAR
+1095 
-1108 NRTTVA
+1108 
-1114 VYDIVNAGPRHRF
+1114 
-1127 TVSDV
+1127 
-1132 LVHNCGFGGGAG
+1132 GFGGGAG

-1156 KGTPDDVIWKGLTS
+1156 KGTPDDVIWEGLTS

-1205 DIEIVGNDR
+1205 DVEIVGNDR

>member
-24 KNAGIEGPIEVT
+24 KDAGIEGPIEVT
-36 DRATPGNKFTV
+36 DRAKPGNRYTV
-47 GAFGAPGTWS
+47 GAFGAPGTWMF
-57 LDQLDRAARTE
+57 DQLDRAARTE
-68 DRSQN
+68 GRSQN
-73 SHGFEDIFDGTEL
+73 SYGFEDIFDGTEL

-107 EDEHWM
+107 EDKHWM
-113 ILVCSWCI
+113 ILICSWCI
-121 GQGEIHTAYGH
+121 GRGEIHTAYGH
-132 EEISGIPGLF
+132 EEVSGIPGLF
-142 DPTVKKIA
+142 DPAVKKIA

-230 RPADWEAYVEYNR
+230 RPADWDAYVEYNR

-273 RINDRGIKIDTA
+273 RINDRGIKIDTE

-291 RQYEANKNGDLARVK
+291 RQYEINKKRDLARVK

-339 AELLERDDLPEEVR
+339 AELLERDDLPDEVR

-359 QLAALSAATKYVIA
+359 QLAAMSAATKYVIA

-397 CLTGDHEVLTPD
+397 TG
-409 GWVRIEDWSGGRI
+409 
-422 ATWNPTGEQIAFSE
+422 
-436 AKAVHFPYSG
+436 
-446 EMIHIDSTRIH
+446 
-457 QISTPDHDMPIR
+457 
-469 ERDGSIEKVPVS
+469 
-481 ELEGKR
+481 
-487 FFHYIRGSRRVTT
+487 VT
-500 KVRDDD
+500 
-506 LRVLLMVQADG
+506 
-517 TYPADGGVRL
+517 
-527 AFRKQRKVERCRRL
+527 
-541 LRGAELVYVERKD
+541 
-554 HKTGYTRFTIRAQ
+554 
-567 DCPLWLLMFKDKTFG
+567 
-582 PWIFDSNPSIFFE
+582 
-595 ELVFW
+595 
-600 DGSWASSG
+600 
-608 ANSAQYYSTN
+608 
-618 KTNIDLVQA
+618 
-627 FAHLSGMYCRV
+627 
-638 HQKRVDSRNPNWT
+638 
-651 PLWIA
+651 
-656 NLWFSPGPGTEFRNG
+656 
-671 NGRNKWSTSEYSGL
+671 
-685 VHCARTTTG
+685 
-694 FFLVRREGSVW
+694 
-705 VTGNSGTVLSPHNLP
+705 LSPHNLP
-720 RDHFTDSEGA
+720 RDHFTDAEGE
-730 HDTEAEQ
+730 HDTKAEQ

-757 VRPLLVGPFTVSD
+757 VRPLLLGPFTVSD

-803 ERMGGAKAGFD
+803 ERMGGEKAGFD

-832 LTDRGLVPIENVGV
+832 LTDRGLVPIENVGI
-846 ADKVWDGVEFVR
+846 ADKVWDGIEFVR
-858 HEGVIY
+858 HDGVIY
-864 KGQKEVMHY
+864 KGQKEAMY
-873 DGLTATPDHKVWAS
+873 YGGLTATPDHKVWAS
-887 FEGEPRTVRL
+887 FEGAPRTVRL
-897 DYAASC
+897 DYAAAC
-903 GARLVRTRS
+903 GARLVRTGSS
-912 GRAPV
+912 GAPI
-917 RMGEDHQSGSSIH
+917 RLGEDHQRGSALH
-930 PEGLAHADDADRMHW
+930 PEGLAHADDADRVHG
-945 VRTTAVVEPGEPA
+945 VHPGADYRTGA
-958 TGPLEGLP
+958 TGCEG
-966 VVQQSTRAPE
+966 
-976 VPGSNPHRGQTAVH
+976 
-990 ESSRSELEALR
+990 EA
-1001 SEGNHLRLPFGYRSG
+1001 
-1016 ALDSGEPGGTAAE
+1016 
-1029 ARTRSCGQRQ
+1029 Q
-1039 RLCSWES
+1039 
-1046 PLGDARAEYGQPAD
+1046 
-1060 YDSGRVSTRG
+1060 
-1070 LALRGGSSAEEDSTG
+1070 
-1085 VLPRTDHRAS
+1085 
-1095 ASCGEGKAQELAR
+1095 KLAR
-1108 NRTTVA
+1108 DRATVA
-1114 VYDIVNAGPRHRF
+1114 VYDILNAGPRHRF

-1156 KGTPDDVIWKGLTS
+1156 KGTPDEVIWKGLTS

-1205 DIEIVGNDR
+1205 DVEIVGNDR

>member
-7 DVNGLTGE
+7 DVNSLTGE
-15 QFVALQQAK
+15 QFIALQQAK
-24 KNAGIEGPIEVT
+24 KDAGIDGPIEVT
-36 DRATPGNKFTV
+36 DRATPGNRFTV
-47 GAFGAPGTWS
+47 GAFGAPGTWM

-68 DRSQN
+68 GRSQN
-73 SHGFEDIFDGTEL
+73 SYGFEDIFDGSEL

-107 EDEHWM
+107 EDEEWM
-113 ILVCSWCI
+113 ILICSWCI
-121 GQGEIHTAYGH
+121 GRGEIHTAYGH
-132 EEISGIPGLF
+132 EEIKAIPGLF
-142 DPTVKKIA
+142 DPNVKKIA

-155 ERINFSALKGLP
+155 ERINFSALRGLP
-167 VGTYIDP
+167 VGSYIDP

-225 TLPEE
+225 TLPGE
-230 RPADWEAYVEYNR
+230 RPADWGAYVEYNR

-273 RINDRGIKIDTA
+273 RINDRGIKIDTD

-291 RQYEANKNGDLARVK
+291 RQYEANKARDLARVK

-339 AELLERDDLPEEVR
+339 AELLEHDDLPDEVR

-359 QLAALSAATKYVIA
+359 QLAALSAATKYVVA

-397 CLTGDHEVLTPD
+397 TGVTL
-409 GWVRIEDWSGGRI
+409 
-422 ATWNPTGEQIAFSE
+422 
-436 AKAVHFPYSG
+436 
-446 EMIHIDSTRIH
+446 
-457 QISTPDHDMPIR
+457 
-469 ERDGSIEKVPVS
+469 SI
-481 ELEGKR
+481 
-487 FFHYIRGSRRVTT
+487 
-500 KVRDDD
+500 
-506 LRVLLMVQADG
+506 Q
-517 TYPADGGVRL
+517 
-527 AFRKQRKVERCRRL
+527 
-541 LRGAELVYVERKD
+541 
-554 HKTGYTRFTIRAQ
+554 
-567 DCPLWLLMFKDKTFG
+567 
-582 PWIFDSNPSIFFE
+582 
-595 ELVFW
+595 
-600 DGSWASSG
+600 
-608 ANSAQYYSTN
+608 
-618 KTNIDLVQA
+618 
-627 FAHLSGMYCRV
+627 
-638 HQKRVDSRNPNWT
+638 
-651 PLWIA
+651 
-656 NLWFSPGPGTEFRNG
+656 
-671 NGRNKWSTSEYSGL
+671 
-685 VHCARTTTG
+685 
-694 FFLVRREGSVW
+694 
-705 VTGNSGTVLSPHNLP
+705 NLP
-720 RDHFTDSEGA
+720 RDHFTDAEGE

-789 ESFRNGEDIYVATA
+789 ESFRKGEDIYVATA
-803 ERMGGAKAGFD
+803 ERMGGVKAGFD

-832 LTDRGLVPIENVGV
+832 LTDRGLVPIENVEV
-846 ADKVWDGVEFVR
+846 SDKVWDGVEFVR
-858 HEGVIY
+858 HEGVVY
-864 KGQKEVMHY
+864 KGQKEVMSY
-873 DGLTATPDHKVWAS
+873 DNLTATPDHKVWAAIERGS
-887 FEGEPRTVRL
+887 RAVRL
-897 DYAASC
+897 DYAAAC
-903 GARLVRTRS
+903 GAHLVRTGSS
-912 GRAPV
+912 GSPV
-917 RMGEDHQSGSSIH
+917 RLGEDHRAGASGR
-930 PEGLAHADDADRMHW
+930 EGEAK
-945 VRTTAVVEPGEPA
+945 
-958 TGPLEGLP
+958 
-966 VVQQSTRAPE
+966 
-976 VPGSNPHRGQTAVH
+976 
-990 ESSRSELEALR
+990 ELE
-1001 SEGNHLRLPFGYRSG
+1001 N
-1016 ALDSGEPGGTAAE
+1016 D
-1029 ARTRSCGQRQ
+1029 
-1039 RLCSWES
+1039 
-1046 PLGDARAEYGQPAD
+1046 
-1060 YDSGRVSTRG
+1060 
-1070 LALRGGSSAEEDSTG
+1070 
-1085 VLPRTDHRAS
+1085 
-1095 ASCGEGKAQELAR
+1095 
-1108 NRTTVA
+1108 RTTVA
-1114 VYDIVNAGPRHRF
+1114 VYDILNAGPRHRF

-1156 KGTPDDVIWKGLTS
+1156 KGTPDDVIWEGLTS

-1175 RVAHPH
+1175 RIAHPH

-1205 DIEIVGNDR
+1205 DVEIVGNDR

>member
-7 DVNGLTGE
+7 DVNSLTGE
-15 QFVALQQAK
+15 QFIALQQAK
-24 KNAGIEGPIEVT
+24 KDAGIDGPIEVT
-36 DRATPGNKFTV
+36 DRATPGNRFTV
-47 GAFGAPGTWS
+47 GAFGAPGTWM
-57 LDQLDRAARTE
+57 LDQIDRAARTE
-68 DRSQN
+68 GRSQN
-73 SHGFEDIFDGTEL
+73 SYGFEDIFDGSEL

-113 ILVCSWCI
+113 ILICSWCI

-132 EEISGIPGLF
+132 EEVSGIPGLF
-142 DPTVKKIA
+142 DPAVKKIA

-273 RINDRGIKIDTA
+273 RINDRGIKIDTD

-291 RQYEANKNGDLARVK
+291 RQYEANKKRDLARVK

-318 QFKGWLAD
+318 QFKRWLAD

-339 AELLERDDLPEEVR
+339 AELLERDDLPSEVR

-397 CLTGDHEVLTPD
+397 CLTGDHEVLTPS
-409 GWVRIEDWSGGRI
+409 GWVRIENWTGGRI

-457 QISTPDHDMPIR
+457 QISTPDHDMPVR
-469 ERDGSIEKVPVS
+469 KRDGSTEKVPVAD
-481 ELEGKR
+481 LEGKR

-500 KVRDDD
+500 KVRDND

-527 AFRKQRKVERCRRL
+527 AFRKQRKIERCRRL
-541 LRGAELVYVERKD
+541 LRGAGLVYAEQKD
-554 HKTGYTRFTIRAQ
+554 YKTGYTRFTIRAQ

-582 PWIFDSNPSIFFE
+582 PWIFDSNPAIFFE

-600 DGSWASSG
+600 DGSWATSG

-638 HQKRVDSRNPNWT
+638 HQKKADSRNPNWT

-720 RDHFTDSEGA
+720 RDHFTNAEGE

-823 GCIAEGSLV
+823 GC
-832 LTDRGLVPIENVGV
+832 
-846 ADKVWDGVEFVR
+846 
-858 HEGVIY
+858 
-864 KGQKEVMHY
+864 
-873 DGLTATPDHKVWAS
+873 
-887 FEGEPRTVRL
+887 
-897 DYAASC
+897 
-903 GARLVRTRS
+903 
-912 GRAPV
+912 
-917 RMGEDHQSGSSIH
+917 
-930 PEGLAHADDADRMHW
+930 
-945 VRTTAVVEPGEPA
+945 
-958 TGPLEGLP
+958 
-966 VVQQSTRAPE
+966 
-976 VPGSNPHRGQTAVH
+976 
-990 ESSRSELEALR
+990 
-1001 SEGNHLRLPFGYRSG
+1001 
-1016 ALDSGEPGGTAAE
+1016 
-1029 ARTRSCGQRQ
+1029 
-1039 RLCSWES
+1039 
-1046 PLGDARAEYGQPAD
+1046 
-1060 YDSGRVSTRG
+1060 
-1070 LALRGGSSAEEDSTG
+1070 
-1085 VLPRTDHRAS
+1085 
-1095 ASCGEGKAQELAR
+1095 
-1108 NRTTVA
+1108 
-1114 VYDIVNAGPRHRF
+1114 
-1127 TVSDV
+1127 
-1132 LVHNCGFGGGAG
+1132 GFGGGAG

-1156 KGTPDDVIWKGLTS
+1156 KGTPDDVIWKGLSS

-1175 RVAHPH
+1175 RIAHPH

-1205 DIEIVGNDR
+1205 DVEIVGNDR

-1298 VTHVHDEIVTETTGG
+1298 ITHVHDEIVTETTGG

>member
-15 QFVALQQAK
+15 QFIALQQAK
-24 KNAGIEGPIEVT
+24 KDAGVEGPIEVT
-36 DRATPGNKFTV
+36 DRATPGNRFTV

-68 DRSQN
+68 GRSQN
-73 SHGFEDIFDGTEL
+73 PYGFESIFDGTEL

-113 ILVCSWCI
+113 ILICSWCI

-132 EEISGIPGLF
+132 EEVSGIPGLF
-142 DPTVKKIA
+142 DPAVKKIA

-230 RPADWEAYVEYNR
+230 RPADWDAYVEYNR

-254 RLGKG
+254 KLGKG

-273 RINDRGIKIDTA
+273 RINDRGIKIDTD

-291 RQYEANKNGDLARVK
+291 RQYEANKKRDLARVK

-339 AELLERDDLPEEVR
+339 AELLERDDLPDEVR

-397 CLTGDHEVLTPD
+397 TG
-409 GWVRIEDWSGGRI
+409 
-422 ATWNPTGEQIAFSE
+422 
-436 AKAVHFPYSG
+436 
-446 EMIHIDSTRIH
+446 
-457 QISTPDHDMPIR
+457 
-469 ERDGSIEKVPVS
+469 
-481 ELEGKR
+481 
-487 FFHYIRGSRRVTT
+487 VT
-500 KVRDDD
+500 
-506 LRVLLMVQADG
+506 
-517 TYPADGGVRL
+517 
-527 AFRKQRKVERCRRL
+527 
-541 LRGAELVYVERKD
+541 
-554 HKTGYTRFTIRAQ
+554 
-567 DCPLWLLMFKDKTFG
+567 
-582 PWIFDSNPSIFFE
+582 
-595 ELVFW
+595 
-600 DGSWASSG
+600 
-608 ANSAQYYSTN
+608 
-618 KTNIDLVQA
+618 
-627 FAHLSGMYCRV
+627 
-638 HQKRVDSRNPNWT
+638 
-651 PLWIA
+651 
-656 NLWFSPGPGTEFRNG
+656 
-671 NGRNKWSTSEYSGL
+671 
-685 VHCARTTTG
+685 
-694 FFLVRREGSVW
+694 
-705 VTGNSGTVLSPHNLP
+705 LSPHNLP
-720 RDHFTDSEGA
+720 RDHFTDAEGE

-737 AAIDK
+737 AAIDR
-742 LLAGVHVGSEDLKKL
+742 LLAGVPVSSEDLKKL

-823 GCIAEGSLV
+823 GC
-832 LTDRGLVPIENVGV
+832 
-846 ADKVWDGVEFVR
+846 
-858 HEGVIY
+858 
-864 KGQKEVMHY
+864 
-873 DGLTATPDHKVWAS
+873 
-887 FEGEPRTVRL
+887 
-897 DYAASC
+897 
-903 GARLVRTRS
+903 
-912 GRAPV
+912 
-917 RMGEDHQSGSSIH
+917 
-930 PEGLAHADDADRMHW
+930 
-945 VRTTAVVEPGEPA
+945 
-958 TGPLEGLP
+958 
-966 VVQQSTRAPE
+966 
-976 VPGSNPHRGQTAVH
+976 
-990 ESSRSELEALR
+990 
-1001 SEGNHLRLPFGYRSG
+1001 
-1016 ALDSGEPGGTAAE
+1016 
-1029 ARTRSCGQRQ
+1029 
-1039 RLCSWES
+1039 
-1046 PLGDARAEYGQPAD
+1046 
-1060 YDSGRVSTRG
+1060 
-1070 LALRGGSSAEEDSTG
+1070 
-1085 VLPRTDHRAS
+1085 
-1095 ASCGEGKAQELAR
+1095 
-1108 NRTTVA
+1108 
-1114 VYDIVNAGPRHRF
+1114 
-1127 TVSDV
+1127 
-1132 LVHNCGFGGGAG
+1132 GFGGGAG

-1156 KGTPDDVIWKGLTS
+1156 KGTPDDVIWEGLTS

-1205 DIEIVGNDR
+1205 DVEIVGNDR

-1298 VTHVHDEIVTETTGG
+1298 VTHVHDEIVTETTGR

>member
-24 KNAGIEGPIEVT
+24 KDAGIEGPIEVT
-36 DRATPGNKFTV
+36 DRATPGNRFTV
-47 GAFGAPGTWS
+47 GAFGTQGTWT

-68 DRSQN
+68 GRSKN
-73 SHGFEDIFDGTEL
+73 SYGFEDIFDGSEL

-93 STVDLKK
+93 SRVDLKK

-107 EDEHWM
+107 EDEEWM
-113 ILVCSWCI
+113 ILICSWCI
-121 GQGEIHTAYGH
+121 GRGEIHTAYGH
-132 EEISGIPGLF
+132 EEVSGIPGLF
-142 DPTVKKIA
+142 DPAVKKIA

-230 RPADWEAYVEYNR
+230 RPADWDAYVEYNR
-243 QDVISMRDNIY
+243 QDVVSMRDNIY

-291 RQYEANKNGDLARVK
+291 RQYEANKKGDLARVK

-318 QFKGWLAD
+318 QFKGWLAER
-326 QGFEMESIDKAHV
+326 GFEMDSIDKAHV
-339 AELLERDDLPEEVR
+339 AELLERDDLPDEVR

-373 QGSTNSDGRL
+373 QNSTNSDGRL

-392 NTGRM
+392 NTGRF
-397 CLTGDHEVLTPD
+397 TG
-409 GWVRIEDWSGGRI
+409 
-422 ATWNPTGEQIAFSE
+422 
-436 AKAVHFPYSG
+436 
-446 EMIHIDSTRIH
+446 
-457 QISTPDHDMPIR
+457 
-469 ERDGSIEKVPVS
+469 
-481 ELEGKR
+481 
-487 FFHYIRGSRRVTT
+487 VT
-500 KVRDDD
+500 
-506 LRVLLMVQADG
+506 
-517 TYPADGGVRL
+517 
-527 AFRKQRKVERCRRL
+527 
-541 LRGAELVYVERKD
+541 
-554 HKTGYTRFTIRAQ
+554 
-567 DCPLWLLMFKDKTFG
+567 
-582 PWIFDSNPSIFFE
+582 
-595 ELVFW
+595 
-600 DGSWASSG
+600 
-608 ANSAQYYSTN
+608 
-618 KTNIDLVQA
+618 
-627 FAHLSGMYCRV
+627 
-638 HQKRVDSRNPNWT
+638 
-651 PLWIA
+651 
-656 NLWFSPGPGTEFRNG
+656 
-671 NGRNKWSTSEYSGL
+671 
-685 VHCARTTTG
+685 
-694 FFLVRREGSVW
+694 
-705 VTGNSGTVLSPHNLP
+705 LSPHNLP
-720 RDHFTDSEGA
+720 RNHFTDSEGE

-742 LLAGVHVGSEDLKKL
+742 LLAGVEVGSEDLKKL

-789 ESFRNGEDIYVATA
+789 ESFRRGEDIYVATA

-823 GCIAEGSLV
+823 GC
-832 LTDRGLVPIENVGV
+832 
-846 ADKVWDGVEFVR
+846 
-858 HEGVIY
+858 
-864 KGQKEVMHY
+864 
-873 DGLTATPDHKVWAS
+873 
-887 FEGEPRTVRL
+887 
-897 DYAASC
+897 
-903 GARLVRTRS
+903 
-912 GRAPV
+912 
-917 RMGEDHQSGSSIH
+917 
-930 PEGLAHADDADRMHW
+930 
-945 VRTTAVVEPGEPA
+945 
-958 TGPLEGLP
+958 
-966 VVQQSTRAPE
+966 
-976 VPGSNPHRGQTAVH
+976 
-990 ESSRSELEALR
+990 
-1001 SEGNHLRLPFGYRSG
+1001 
-1016 ALDSGEPGGTAAE
+1016 
-1029 ARTRSCGQRQ
+1029 
-1039 RLCSWES
+1039 
-1046 PLGDARAEYGQPAD
+1046 
-1060 YDSGRVSTRG
+1060 
-1070 LALRGGSSAEEDSTG
+1070 
-1085 VLPRTDHRAS
+1085 
-1095 ASCGEGKAQELAR
+1095 
-1108 NRTTVA
+1108 
-1114 VYDIVNAGPRHRF
+1114 
-1127 TVSDV
+1127 
-1132 LVHNCGFGGGAG
+1132 GFGGGAG

-1156 KGTPDDVIWKGLTS
+1156 KGTPDDVIWQGLSS

-1195 GGPASRRIPV
+1195 GGPASQRIPV
-1205 DIEIVGNDR
+1205 DVEIVGNDR

-1226 HNCRREYVQPKD
+1226 HNCKREYVQPKD
-1238 RNGKPLPYRRRAW
+1238 RKGKPLPYRRRAW

-1288 VNVERAGFRT
+1288 INVERAGFRT

>member
-7 DVNGLTGE
+7 DVNNLTGE

-24 KNAGIEGPIEVT
+24 KEAGIEGPIEVT
-36 DRATPGNKFTV
+36 DRTAPGNRFTV
-47 GAFGAPGTWS
+47 GAFGAPGTWA
-57 LDQLDRAARTE
+57 LNQLDRAARTE
-68 DRSQN
+68 GRSQN
-73 SHGFEDIFDGTEL
+73 SYGFEDIFDGTEL

-113 ILVCSWCI
+113 ILICSWCI
-121 GQGEIHTAYGH
+121 GQGGIHTAYGH
-132 EEISGIPGLF
+132 EEIKMIPGLF
-142 DPTVKKIA
+142 DPVVKKIA

-189 PRSLKGFCKVVG
+189 PRSLKGFCKGVG
-201 GEAKDEAG
+201 GEAKDGAG

-230 RPADWEAYVEYNR
+230 RPVDWDAYVEYNR

-273 RINDRGIKIDTA
+273 RINDRGIKIDTE

-291 RQYEANKNGDLARVK
+291 RQYEANRKRDLARIK
-306 EITGLDN
+306 ELTGLDN

-339 AELLERDDLPEEVR
+339 AELLERDDLPDEVR

-397 CLTGDHEVLTPD
+397 TG
-409 GWVRIEDWSGGRI
+409 
-422 ATWNPTGEQIAFSE
+422 
-436 AKAVHFPYSG
+436 
-446 EMIHIDSTRIH
+446 
-457 QISTPDHDMPIR
+457 
-469 ERDGSIEKVPVS
+469 
-481 ELEGKR
+481 
-487 FFHYIRGSRRVTT
+487 VT
-500 KVRDDD
+500 
-506 LRVLLMVQADG
+506 
-517 TYPADGGVRL
+517 
-527 AFRKQRKVERCRRL
+527 
-541 LRGAELVYVERKD
+541 
-554 HKTGYTRFTIRAQ
+554 
-567 DCPLWLLMFKDKTFG
+567 
-582 PWIFDSNPSIFFE
+582 
-595 ELVFW
+595 
-600 DGSWASSG
+600 
-608 ANSAQYYSTN
+608 
-618 KTNIDLVQA
+618 
-627 FAHLSGMYCRV
+627 
-638 HQKRVDSRNPNWT
+638 
-651 PLWIA
+651 
-656 NLWFSPGPGTEFRNG
+656 
-671 NGRNKWSTSEYSGL
+671 
-685 VHCARTTTG
+685 
-694 FFLVRREGSVW
+694 
-705 VTGNSGTVLSPHNLP
+705 LSPHNLP
-720 RDHFTDSEGA
+720 RDHFTDAEGE

-742 LLAGVHVGSEDLKKL
+742 LLVGVHVGSEDLKKL

-803 ERMGGAKAGFD
+803 ERMGGKKAGFD

-823 GCIAEGSLV
+823 G
-832 LTDRGLVPIENVGV
+832 
-846 ADKVWDGVEFVR
+846 
-858 HEGVIY
+858 
-864 KGQKEVMHY
+864 
-873 DGLTATPDHKVWAS
+873 
-887 FEGEPRTVRL
+887 
-897 DYAASC
+897 
-903 GARLVRTRS
+903 
-912 GRAPV
+912 
-917 RMGEDHQSGSSIH
+917 
-930 PEGLAHADDADRMHW
+930 
-945 VRTTAVVEPGEPA
+945 
-958 TGPLEGLP
+958 
-966 VVQQSTRAPE
+966 
-976 VPGSNPHRGQTAVH
+976 
-990 ESSRSELEALR
+990 
-1001 SEGNHLRLPFGYRSG
+1001 
-1016 ALDSGEPGGTAAE
+1016 
-1029 ARTRSCGQRQ
+1029 
-1039 RLCSWES
+1039 
-1046 PLGDARAEYGQPAD
+1046 
-1060 YDSGRVSTRG
+1060 
-1070 LALRGGSSAEEDSTG
+1070 
-1085 VLPRTDHRAS
+1085 
-1095 ASCGEGKAQELAR
+1095 
-1108 NRTTVA
+1108 
-1114 VYDIVNAGPRHRF
+1114 
-1127 TVSDV
+1127 
-1132 LVHNCGFGGGAG
+1132 CGFGGGAG

-1156 KGTPDDVIWKGLTS
+1156 KGTPDDVIWAGLSS

-1190 TAFDK
+1190 TAFDR
-1195 GGPASRRIPV
+1195 GGPASNRIPV
-1205 DIEIVGNDR
+1205 DVEIVGNDR

-1226 HNCRREYVQPKD
+1226 HNCKREYVQPKD

-1298 VTHVHDEIVTETTGG
+1298 VTHVHDEIVTETTSG

-1320 SLMCDLPDWAEGL
+1320 SLMCDTPAWAAGL
-1333 PVEAAGYTTQRYRKD
+1333 PIQAAGYTTQRYRKD

>member
-24 KNAGIEGPIEVT
+24 KDAGIASPIEVT
-36 DRATPGNKFTV
+36 DRATPGNRFTV
-47 GAFGAPGTWS
+47 GAFGAPGTWT
-57 LDQLDRAARTE
+57 LDQLDRAAQTE
-68 DRSQN
+68 GRSQN
-73 SHGFEDIFDGTEL
+73 SYGFEDIFDGSEL

-107 EDEHWM
+107 EDEEWQ
-113 ILVCSWCI
+113 ILICSWCV

-142 DPTVKKIA
+142 DPAVRKIA

-155 ERINFSALKGLP
+155 ERINFSALNGLP

-291 RQYEANKNGDLARVK
+291 RQYEANKKADLARVK

-339 AELLERDDLPEEVR
+339 AELLEREDLPDEVR

-397 CLTGDHEVLTPD
+397 TG
-409 GWVRIEDWSGGRI
+409 
-422 ATWNPTGEQIAFSE
+422 
-436 AKAVHFPYSG
+436 
-446 EMIHIDSTRIH
+446 
-457 QISTPDHDMPIR
+457 
-469 ERDGSIEKVPVS
+469 
-481 ELEGKR
+481 
-487 FFHYIRGSRRVTT
+487 VT
-500 KVRDDD
+500 
-506 LRVLLMVQADG
+506 
-517 TYPADGGVRL
+517 
-527 AFRKQRKVERCRRL
+527 
-541 LRGAELVYVERKD
+541 
-554 HKTGYTRFTIRAQ
+554 
-567 DCPLWLLMFKDKTFG
+567 
-582 PWIFDSNPSIFFE
+582 
-595 ELVFW
+595 
-600 DGSWASSG
+600 
-608 ANSAQYYSTN
+608 
-618 KTNIDLVQA
+618 
-627 FAHLSGMYCRV
+627 
-638 HQKRVDSRNPNWT
+638 
-651 PLWIA
+651 
-656 NLWFSPGPGTEFRNG
+656 
-671 NGRNKWSTSEYSGL
+671 
-685 VHCARTTTG
+685 
-694 FFLVRREGSVW
+694 
-705 VTGNSGTVLSPHNLP
+705 LSPHNLP
-720 RDHFTDSEGA
+720 RDHFTDVEGE

-757 VRPLLVGPFTVSD
+757 VRPLLMGPFTVSD

-832 LTDRGLVPIENVGV
+832 LTDRGLVPIENVGI

-864 KGQKEVMHY
+864 KGQKEAMTY
-873 DGLTATPDHKVWAS
+873 DNLTATPDHKVWAS
-887 FEGEPRTVRL
+887 FEGAPRTVRL
-897 DYAASC
+897 DYAAAC
-903 GARLVRTRS
+903 GARLVRTGSS
-912 GRAPV
+912 GAPV
-917 RMGEDHQSGSSIH
+917 RLGEDHQRGSALH
-930 PEGLAHADDADRMHW
+930 PEGLAHADDADRVHG
-945 VRTTAVVEPGEPA
+945 VRTTAVVESEESS
-958 TGPLEGLP
+958 TGSIERLSIL
-966 VVQQSTRAPE
+966 QQSTRPPE
-976 VPGSNPHRGQTAVH
+976 IPGSNSYYGQAEVH
-990 ESSRSELEALR
+990 EPPRPELEALW
-1001 SEGNHLRLPFGYRSG
+1001 SEEDNLRLLFSDRGRT
-1016 ALDSGEPGGTAAE
+1016 LDSGESGRASTG
-1029 ARTRSCGQRQ
+1029 ARVGSSGQRQ
-1039 RLCSWES
+1039 GVCSGES
-1046 PLGDARAEYGQPAD
+1046 SVGDARAEYGRQTEH
-1060 YDSGRVSTRG
+1060 YSGRVPTRG
-1070 LALRGGSSAEEDSTG
+1070 VALHRGGSEEETPRG
-1085 VLPRTDHRAS
+1085 VHPGADYRAGATRS
-1095 ASCGEGKAQELAR
+1095 EGEAQELAR
-1108 NRTTVA
+1108 DRTTVA
-1114 VYDIVNAGPRHRF
+1114 VYDILNAGPRHRF
-1127 TVSDV
+1127 TVSNV

-1156 KGTPDDVIWKGLTS
+1156 KGTPDDVIWEGLTS

-1175 RVAHPH
+1175 RIAHPH

-1205 DIEIVGNDR
+1205 DVEIVGNDR

>member
-24 KNAGIEGPIEVT
+24 KDAGIEGPIEVT
-36 DRATPGNKFTV
+36 DRATPGNRFTV
-47 GAFGAPGTWS
+47 GAFGAPGTWA

-73 SHGFEDIFDGTEL
+73 SYGFEDIFDGTEL

-93 STVDLKK
+93 STVDLRK

-113 ILVCSWCI
+113 ILICSWCV
-121 GQGEIHTAYGH
+121 GQGDIHTAFGH
-132 EEISGIPGLF
+132 EEIKAIPGLF

-174 EEYIDTAVLASLWGY
+174 EEYIDTAVLSSLWGY

-230 RPADWEAYVEYNR
+230 RPADWDAYVEYNR
-243 QDVISMRDNIY
+243 QDVVSMRDNIY

-291 RQYEANKNGDLARVK
+291 RQYEANKKKDLTRVK

-326 QGFEMESIDKAHV
+326 QGFAMESIDKAHV
-339 AELLERDDLPEEVR
+339 AELLERDDLPDDVR

-359 QLAALSAATKYVIA
+359 QLAALSAATKYIIA
-373 QGSTNSDGRL
+373 QNSTNSDGRL

-397 CLTGDHEVLTPD
+397 TG
-409 GWVRIEDWSGGRI
+409 
-422 ATWNPTGEQIAFSE
+422 
-436 AKAVHFPYSG
+436 
-446 EMIHIDSTRIH
+446 
-457 QISTPDHDMPIR
+457 
-469 ERDGSIEKVPVS
+469 
-481 ELEGKR
+481 
-487 FFHYIRGSRRVTT
+487 VT
-500 KVRDDD
+500 
-506 LRVLLMVQADG
+506 
-517 TYPADGGVRL
+517 
-527 AFRKQRKVERCRRL
+527 
-541 LRGAELVYVERKD
+541 
-554 HKTGYTRFTIRAQ
+554 
-567 DCPLWLLMFKDKTFG
+567 
-582 PWIFDSNPSIFFE
+582 
-595 ELVFW
+595 
-600 DGSWASSG
+600 
-608 ANSAQYYSTN
+608 
-618 KTNIDLVQA
+618 
-627 FAHLSGMYCRV
+627 
-638 HQKRVDSRNPNWT
+638 
-651 PLWIA
+651 
-656 NLWFSPGPGTEFRNG
+656 
-671 NGRNKWSTSEYSGL
+671 
-685 VHCARTTTG
+685 
-694 FFLVRREGSVW
+694 
-705 VTGNSGTVLSPHNLP
+705 LSPHNLP
-720 RDHFTDSEGA
+720 RDHFTDVEGE

-757 VRPLLVGPFTVSD
+757 VRPLLLGPFTVSD

-784 EDSVL
+784 EDSML

-803 ERMGGAKAGFD
+803 ERMGGEKAGFD
-814 RQRGKSATL
+814 RQRGKGATL
-823 GCIAEGSLV
+823 GC
-832 LTDRGLVPIENVGV
+832 
-846 ADKVWDGVEFVR
+846 
-858 HEGVIY
+858 
-864 KGQKEVMHY
+864 
-873 DGLTATPDHKVWAS
+873 
-887 FEGEPRTVRL
+887 
-897 DYAASC
+897 
-903 GARLVRTRS
+903 
-912 GRAPV
+912 
-917 RMGEDHQSGSSIH
+917 
-930 PEGLAHADDADRMHW
+930 
-945 VRTTAVVEPGEPA
+945 
-958 TGPLEGLP
+958 
-966 VVQQSTRAPE
+966 
-976 VPGSNPHRGQTAVH
+976 
-990 ESSRSELEALR
+990 
-1001 SEGNHLRLPFGYRSG
+1001 GY
-1016 ALDSGEPGGTAAE
+1016 
-1029 ARTRSCGQRQ
+1029 
-1039 RLCSWES
+1039 
-1046 PLGDARAEYGQPAD
+1046 
-1060 YDSGRVSTRG
+1060 
-1070 LALRGGSSAEEDSTG
+1070 
-1085 VLPRTDHRAS
+1085 
-1095 ASCGEGKAQELAR
+1095 
-1108 NRTTVA
+1108 
-1114 VYDIVNAGPRHRF
+1114 
-1127 TVSDV
+1127 
-1132 LVHNCGFGGGAG
+1132 GGGAG
-1144 ALLNLGGAKIYP
+1144 ALLNLGGAGMYS
-1156 KGTPDDVIWKGLTS
+1156 KGTPDDVIWAGLTA
-1170 LVETW
+1170 VVDAW
-1175 RVAHPH
+1175 RAAHPR

-1190 TAFDK
+1190 TAFDR
-1195 GGPASRRIPV
+1195 GGPASNRIPV
-1205 DIEIVGNDR
+1205 DVEIVGNDR

-1226 HNCRREYVQPKD
+1226 HNCKREYVQPKD

-1320 SLMCDLPDWAEGL
+1320 SLMCDTPDWAAGL
-1333 PVEAAGYTTQRYRKD
+1333 PIQAAGYTTQRYRKD